1 MLKSTILMNKVDKEF
16 KPSVWAISKS
26 NIIYFLMFIFL
37 AFGINA
43 YNNLPREDFPEII
56 TSEVFISTIN
66 PGNTPEDIERFITVP
81 LEEAVKGVSNLV
93 DIKSTSLE
101 NYSIISLEFDE
112 EIEIELAK
120 QKVRDEIDSVISGE
134 DWPTFNNVKVE
145 PDILSM
151 SLAEEMPILNVNIQ
165 GDYPTEQLK
174 KYAEVLEDRIE
185 KLDEIKEV
193 VILGAQDEEIEVAVD
208 IKKMTA
214 AKVSFEDILSSIAF
228 GNRTIAA
235 GNIVSDGQRR
245 TIRIIG
251 EIENPEDLKNF
262 VVKNEFGPVYLDDVA
277 VINFKESE
285 KKSYAREFTKNLV
298 SLAVKKRSGKNLIN
312 AANKIDVIV
321 EEVIKNEFP
330 SDLEVVITND
340 MSNRI
345 ISQVD
350 DLVNNI
356 LFGIFLV
363 TTVLMFFLGFRNAL
377 FVGFA
382 IPMSMFMS
390 LMIISALGYSLNTMI
405 LFALVMGLGML
416 VDNGIVVVENV
427 YRLMEKDGLSRLEAA
442 KLGISEIAYPIIV
455 STATTVLAFV
465 PLGLWPG
472 TIGQFMIYLPITLSI
487 VLGSSLFVA
496 IFFNSMLVS
505 KFMSI
510 DEKNLSKKDLVRLTY
525 FLSGIGLLL
534 FIIGGNARGF
544 GTLFIVIN
552 IFFWLYSY
560 YLKSIALK
568 FRTIFLGWLEI
579 KYEKFLRFAL
589 KGWRAFAFLFGTILL
604 LFLTIILVGIAGPKI
619 EFFPDNEPNQIIV
632 YAEYPQGTDI
642 EKTNNITKK
651 LENEV
656 LQVVDDKKYFDGNKN
671 FMIESMLAQVGE
683 GAGNQQND
691 FGSQADMP
699 QKAKI
704 TVTLREFKYR
714 NGFSSEDLRS
724 DVQKKLSGKYP
735 GLAVSVEKDENG
747 PPAGYPVNIE
757 ISGKNYLELIQTA
770 EEMRIFI
777 NDQKIA
783 GIEELKID
791 VNKNKPSI
799 QIEVDRQKAGE
810 LGINPSQIGLVLRRS
825 LFGEKAGIY
834 KKDGEDYD
842 INVRFNKE
850 DRYDKSLLFNQNVI
864 FKNMNNGQLVE
875 VPIAS
880 LIKSE
885 NIETYSAIKHRNLTR
900 VVTLYS
906 SIFAGYNAKEIV
918 DQIKFQLDGFETS
931 ENIKYKF
938 TGEIEEQDKNQDF
951 LNTAL
956 IMALMLI
963 LLLLVFQFNSIVK
976 PLIIILS
983 IFLSFIGVFLGLIIF
998 DMTFVIIMTMLGII
1012 SLAGIVVNNS
1022 VVLIDYTQ
1030 LLLDRKKANLNIEKD
1045 SMLPKNEIYESIVKG
1060 GKARLRPVIL
1070 TAITTILGLI
1080 PLAIGLNI
1088 DLMNLFVNG
1097 NPNVYIGGDNVIFWG
1112 PLAWTVIFG
1121 LTFATFLTLIIVP
1134 VTFYIS
1140 KRLAL
1145 KIRSFKLN

>member
-1 MLKSTILMNKVDKEF
+1 MNKVDKEF

-43 YNNLPREDFPEII
+43 YNTLPREDFPEII

-112 EIEIELAK
+112 EIDIELAK
-120 QKVRDEIDSVISGE
+120 QKVRDQIDSVISGE

-174 KYAEVLEDRIE
+174 TYAEILEDRIE

-193 VILGAQDEEIEVAVD
+193 DILGAQDEEIEVAVD

-214 AKVSFEDILSSIAF
+214 SKVSFEDILSAIAY

-245 TIRIIG
+245 TLRIMG
-251 EIENPEDLKNF
+251 EIESPDDLKNF
-262 VVKNEFGPVYLDDVA
+262 VIKNEFGPVYLDDVA
-277 VINFKESE
+277 EINFKESE
-285 KKSYAREFTKNLV
+285 KKSYAREFAKNLV

-321 EEVIKNEFP
+321 DEVIKNEFP
-330 SDLEVVITND
+330 SDLDVVITND

-427 YRLMEKDGLSRLEAA
+427 YRLMEKEGMSKIEAA

-510 DEKNLSKKDLVRLTY
+510 DEKNLSKKDLIRLTY
-525 FLSGIGLLL
+525 FLSGIGLFL
-534 FIIGGNARGF
+534 FIIGGSARGF
-544 GTLFIVIN
+544 GTLFIFIN

-560 YLKSIALK
+560 YIKSLALR
-568 FRTIFLGWLEI
+568 FRTIFLGWLED
-579 KYEKFLRFAL
+579 KYERFLRFAL
-589 KGWRAFAFLFGTILL
+589 TGWRAFAFLFGTILL
-604 LFLTIILVGIAGPKI
+604 LFLTMILVGIAGPKI
-619 EFFPDNEPNQIIV
+619 EFFPDNEPNQIII

-642 EKTNNITKK
+642 KKTNAITK
-651 LENEV
+651 EIESEV
-656 LQVVDDKKYFDGNKN
+656 LEVINNKKYFEGSKN

-699 QKAKI
+699 QKSKI

-724 DVQKKLSGKYP
+724 DVQRKLSGKYP
-735 GLAVSVEKDENG
+735 GLAVSVEKDDNG

-757 ISGKNYLELIQTA
+757 ITGKDYLELIRTA

-799 QIEVDRQKAGE
+799 QIEVDREKAGE

-842 INVRFNKE
+842 INVRFNE
-850 DRYDKSLLFNQNVI
+850 TDRYDKSLLYNQNVI

-885 NIETYSAIKHRNLTR
+885 NVETYSAIKHRNLTR

-918 DQIKFQLDGFETS
+918 DQIKFQLDGFEVS
-931 ENIKYKF
+931 ENVKYKF

-1030 LLLDRKKANLNIEKD
+1030 LLLDRKKAKLNLEKD
-1045 SMLPKNEIYESIVKG
+1045 NMLPKNEIFESIVKG

-1088 DLMNLFVNG
+1088 DLMSLFSTG
-1097 NPNVYIGGDNVIFWG
+1097 DPNIYIGGDNVIFWG

-1134 VTFYIS
+1134 VTFYLS

-1145 KIRSFKLN
+1145 KIRSFKLS

>member
-1 MLKSTILMNKVDKEF
+1 MNKVDKEF

-43 YNNLPREDFPEII
+43 YNTLPREDFPEII

-112 EIEIELAK
+112 EIDIELAK
-120 QKVRDEIDSVISGE
+120 QKVRDQIDSVISGE

-174 KYAEVLEDRIE
+174 TYAEILEDRIE

-193 VILGAQDEEIEVAVD
+193 DILGAQDEEIEVAVD

-214 AKVSFEDILSSIAF
+214 SKVSFEDILSAIAY

-245 TIRIIG
+245 TLRIMG
-251 EIENPEDLKNF
+251 EIENPDDLKNF
-262 VVKNEFGPVYLDDVA
+262 VIKNEFGPVYLEDVA
-277 VINFKESE
+277 EINFKESE
-285 KKSYAREFTKNLV
+285 KKSYAREFAKNLV

-321 EEVIKNEFP
+321 DEVIKNEFP

-427 YRLMEKDGLSRLEAA
+427 YRLMEKEGMSKIEAA

-510 DEKNLSKKDLVRLTY
+510 DEKNLSKKDLIRLTY
-525 FLSGIGLLL
+525 FLSGIGLFL
-534 FIIGGNARGF
+534 FIIGGSARGF
-544 GTLFIVIN
+544 GTLFIFIN

-560 YLKSIALK
+560 YIKSLALR
-568 FRTIFLGWLEI
+568 FRTIFLGWLED
-579 KYEKFLRFAL
+579 KYERFLRFAL
-589 KGWRAFAFLFGTILL
+589 TGWRAFAFLFGTILL
-604 LFLTIILVGIAGPKI
+604 LFLTMILVGIAGPKI
-619 EFFPDNEPNQIIV
+619 EFFPDNEPNQIII

-642 EKTNNITKK
+642 KKTNAITK
-651 LENEV
+651 EIESEV
-656 LQVVDDKKYFDGNKN
+656 LEVINNKKYFEGSKN

-699 QKAKI
+699 QKSKI

-724 DVQKKLSGKYP
+724 DVQRKLSGKYP
-735 GLAVSVEKDENG
+735 GLAVSVEKDDNG

-757 ISGKNYLELIQTA
+757 ITGKDYLELIRTA

-799 QIEVDRQKAGE
+799 QIEVDREKAGE

-842 INVRFNKE
+842 INVRFNE
-850 DRYDKSLLFNQNVI
+850 TDRYDKSLLYNQNVI

-885 NIETYSAIKHRNLTR
+885 NVETYSAIKHRNLTR

-918 DQIKFQLDGFETS
+918 DQIKFQLDGFEVS
-931 ENIKYKF
+931 ENVKYKF

-1030 LLLDRKKANLNIEKD
+1030 LLLDRKKAKLNLEKD
-1045 SMLPKNEIYESIVKG
+1045 NMLPKNEIFESIVKG

-1088 DLMNLFVNG
+1088 DLMSLFSTG
-1097 NPNVYIGGDNVIFWG
+1097 DPNIYIGGDNVIFWG

-1134 VTFYIS
+1134 VTFYLS

-1145 KIRSFKLN
+1145 KIRSFKLS

>member
-1 MLKSTILMNKVDKEF
+1 MNKVDKEF

-43 YNNLPREDFPEII
+43 YNTLPREDFPEII
-56 TSEVFISTIN
+56 TSEVFISTVN

-93 DIKSTSLE
+93 DVKSTSLE

-112 EIEIELAK
+112 EIDIELAK
-120 QKVRDEIDSVISGE
+120 QKVRDQIDSVISGE

-174 KYAEVLEDRIE
+174 TYAEILEDRIE

-193 VILGAQDEEIEVAVD
+193 DILGAQDEEIEVAVD

-214 AKVSFEDILSSIAF
+214 SKVSFEDILSAIAY

-245 TIRIIG
+245 TLRIMG
-251 EIENPEDLKNF
+251 EIENPDDLKNF
-262 VVKNEFGPVYLDDVA
+262 VIKNEFGPVYLDDVA
-277 VINFKESE
+277 EINFKESE
-285 KKSYAREFTKNLV
+285 KKSYAREFAKNLV

-321 EEVIKNEFP
+321 DEVIKNEFP

-427 YRLMEKDGLSRLEAA
+427 YRLMEKEGMSKIEAA

-510 DEKNLSKKDLVRLTY
+510 DEKNLSKKDLIRLTY
-525 FLSGIGLLL
+525 FLSGIGLFL
-534 FIIGGNARGF
+534 FIIGGSARGF
-544 GTLFIVIN
+544 GTLFIFIN

-560 YLKSIALK
+560 YIKSLALR
-568 FRTIFLGWLEI
+568 FRTIFLGWLED
-579 KYEKFLRFAL
+579 KYERFLRFAL

-604 LFLTIILVGIAGPKI
+604 LFLTMILVGIAGPKI
-619 EFFPDNEPNQIIV
+619 EFFPDNEPNQIII

-642 EKTNNITKK
+642 KKTNAITK
-651 LENEV
+651 EIESEV
-656 LQVVDDKKYFDGNKN
+656 LEVINNKKYFEGSKN

-699 QKAKI
+699 QKSKI

-724 DVQKKLSGKYP
+724 DVQRKLSGKYP
-735 GLAVSVEKDENG
+735 GLAVSVEKDDNG

-757 ISGKNYLELIQTA
+757 ITGKDYLELIRTA

-799 QIEVDRQKAGE
+799 QIEVDREKAGE

-842 INVRFNKE
+842 INVRFNE
-850 DRYDKSLLFNQNVI
+850 TDRYDKSLLYNQNVI

-885 NIETYSAIKHRNLTR
+885 NVETYSAIKHRNLTR

-918 DQIKFQLDGFETS
+918 DQIKFQLDGFEVS
-931 ENIKYKF
+931 ENVKYKF

-1030 LLLDRKKANLNIEKD
+1030 LLLDRKKAKLNLEKD
-1045 SMLPKNEIYESIVKG
+1045 NMLPKNEIFESIVKG

-1088 DLMNLFVNG
+1088 DLMSLFSTG
-1097 NPNVYIGGDNVIFWG
+1097 NPNIYIGGDNVIFWG

-1134 VTFYIS
+1134 VTFYLS

-1145 KIRSFKLN
+1145 KIRSFKLS

>member
-1 MLKSTILMNKVDKEF
+1 MNKVDKEF

-43 YNNLPREDFPEII
+43 YNTLPREDFPEII

-93 DIKSTSLE
+93 DVKSTSLE

-112 EIEIELAK
+112 EIDIELAK
-120 QKVRDEIDSVISGE
+120 QKVRDQIDSVISGE

-174 KYAEVLEDRIE
+174 TYAEILEDRIE

-193 VILGAQDEEIEVAVD
+193 DILGAQDEEIEVAVD

-214 AKVSFEDILSSIAF
+214 SKVSFEDILSAIAY

-245 TIRIIG
+245 TLRIMG
-251 EIENPEDLKNF
+251 EIENPDDLKNF
-262 VVKNEFGPVYLDDVA
+262 VIKNEFGPVYLEDVA
-277 VINFKESE
+277 EINFKESE
-285 KKSYAREFTKNLV
+285 KKSYAREFAKNLV

-321 EEVIKNEFP
+321 DEVIKNEFP

-427 YRLMEKDGLSRLEAA
+427 YRLMEKEGMSKIEAA

-510 DEKNLSKKDLVRLTY
+510 DEKNLSKKDLIRLTY
-525 FLSGIGLLL
+525 FLSGIGLFL
-534 FIIGGNARGF
+534 FIIGGSARGF
-544 GTLFIVIN
+544 GTLFIFIN

-560 YLKSIALK
+560 YIKSLALR
-568 FRTIFLGWLEI
+568 FRTIFLGWLED
-579 KYEKFLRFAL
+579 KYERFLRFAL
-589 KGWRAFAFLFGTILL
+589 TGWRAFAFLFGTILL
-604 LFLTIILVGIAGPKI
+604 LFLTMILVGIAGPKI
-619 EFFPDNEPNQIIV
+619 EFFPDNQPNQIII

-642 EKTNNITKK
+642 KKTNAITK
-651 LENEV
+651 EIESEV
-656 LQVVDDKKYFDGNKN
+656 LEVINNKKYFEGSKN

-699 QKAKI
+699 QKSKI

-724 DVQKKLSGKYP
+724 DVQRKLSGKYP
-735 GLAVSVEKDENG
+735 GLAVSVEKDDNG

-757 ISGKNYLELIQTA
+757 ITGKDYLELIRTA

-799 QIEVDRQKAGE
+799 QIEVDREKAGE

-842 INVRFNKE
+842 INVRFNE
-850 DRYDKSLLFNQNVI
+850 TDRYDKSLLYNQNVI

-885 NIETYSAIKHRNLTR
+885 NVETYSAIKHRNLTR

-918 DQIKFQLDGFETS
+918 DQIKFQLDGFEVS
-931 ENIKYKF
+931 ENVKYKF

-1030 LLLDRKKANLNIEKD
+1030 LLLDRKKAKLNLEKD
-1045 SMLPKNEIYESIVKG
+1045 NMLPKNEIFESIVKG

-1088 DLMNLFVNG
+1088 DLMSLFSNG
-1097 NPNVYIGGDNVIFWG
+1097 DPNIYIGGDNVIFWG

-1134 VTFYIS
+1134 VTFYLS

-1145 KIRSFKLN
+1145 KIRSFKLS

>member
-1 MLKSTILMNKVDKEF
+1 MNKVDKEF
-16 KPSVWAISKS
+16 KPSVWAIGKS

-37 AFGINA
+37 ALGINA
-43 YNNLPREDFPEII
+43 YNELPREDFPEIV

-66 PGNTPEDIERFITVP
+66 PGNTAEDIERFITSP

-93 DIKSTSLE
+93 DVTSTSLE
-101 NYSIISLEFDE
+101 NYSIIRLEFDE

-120 QKVRDEIDSVISGE
+120 QKVRDLIDSVISGE
-134 DWPTFNNVKVE
+134 DWPTFNNVKVD

-151 SLAEEMPILNVNIQ
+151 SIAEEMPILNINLV
-165 GDYPTEQLK
+165 GDYPTESLK
-174 KYAEVLEDRIE
+174 NYAEILEKRIE

-193 VILGAQDEEIEVAVD
+193 DILGAQDEEVEVAVD
-208 IKKMTA
+208 IQKMTIA
-214 AKVSFEDILSSIAF
+214 QVSFDDVISSIAY

-235 GNIVSDGQRR
+235 GNIISDGQRR
-245 TIRIIG
+245 TLRVIG
-251 EIENPEDLKNF
+251 EIQSPEELKNF
-262 VVKNEFGPVYLDDVA
+262 VVKKDFGPVYLGDIA
-277 VINFKESE
+277 EINFKESE
-285 KKSYAREFTKNLV
+285 KKSYAREFGNNLV

-312 AANKIDVIV
+312 AAETIRGIVSQTIENDYPIDLNV
-321 EEVIKNEFP
+321 
-330 SDLEVVITND
+330 SITND

-345 ISQVD
+345 VSQVD

-427 YRLMEKDGLSRLEAA
+427 YRLMEKEGMSKVDAA

-510 DEKNLSKKDLVRLTY
+510 DEKNLSKKDLIKLTY
-525 FLSGIGLLL
+525 FLSGIGLLMIL
-534 FIIGGNARGF
+534 IGGSATGF
-544 GTLFIVIN
+544 GTLFITIN

-560 YLKSIALK
+560 YLKSMALR
-568 FRTIFLGWLEI
+568 FRTIFLGTLEN
-579 KYEKFLRFAL
+579 KYESFLRFAL
-589 KGWRAFAFLFGTILL
+589 KGWRAFAFLFGTIIL
-604 LFLTIILVGIAGPKI
+604 LFLTMVLVGIAGPKI
-619 EFFPDNEPNQIIV
+619 EFFPDNQPNQIIV

-642 EKTNNITKK
+642 EKTNSITKDI
-651 LENEV
+651 EQEV
-656 LQVVDDKKYFDGNKN
+656 IEVINASKYFENSKN
-671 FMIESMLAQVGE
+671 FMVESMLSQVGD

-699 QKAKI
+699 HKSKI
-704 TVTLREFKYR
+704 TVTMREFKYR
-714 NGFSSEDLRS
+714 NGFSSEDMRGE
-724 DVQKKLSGKYP
+724 VQAKLSGKYP
-735 GLAVSVEKDENG
+735 GLSISVEKDENG

-757 ISGKNYLELIQTA
+757 ISGRDYLELIETA
-770 EEMRIFI
+770 EQMRIFI
-777 NDQKIA
+777 NNQKIS

-791 VNKNKPSI
+791 VNKSKPSLE
-799 QIEVDRQKAGE
+799 IEVDRQKAGE

-825 LFGEKAGIY
+825 LFGEKAGIF

-842 INVRFNKE
+842 INVRFNNE
-850 DRYDKSLLFNQNVI
+850 DRYDKSLLFNQNII
-864 FKNMNNGQLVE
+864 FRDMSDGQVKE
-875 VPIAS
+875 IPVAS
-880 LIKSE
+880 LIKTK
-885 NIETYSAIKHRNLTR
+885 NVETYSAIKHRNLSR

-906 SIFAGYNAKEIV
+906 SILAGYNAKEIV
-918 DQIKFQLDGFETS
+918 DQIKFQLDGFDIS
-931 ENIKYKF
+931 KDVNFKF
-938 TGEIEEQDKNQDF
+938 TGEIEEQDKNQEF

-956 IMALMLI
+956 LMALMLI

-998 DMTFVIIMTMLGII
+998 NMTFVIIMTMLGII

-1030 LLLDRKKANLNIEKD
+1030 LLLDRKKEELNVEKD
-1045 SMLPKNEIYESIVKG
+1045 NMLSKDQIFEAIVSG

-1088 DLMNLFVNG
+1088 DLMSLFSSG
-1097 NPNVYIGGDNVIFWG
+1097 NPNIYVGGDNVIFWG

-1121 LTFATFLTLIIVP
+1121 LTFATFLTLVIVP
-1134 VTFYIS
+1134 VTFYLS
-1140 KRLAL
+1140 KRAAL
-1145 KIRSFKLN
+1145 KIKEFKLN

>member
-1 MLKSTILMNKVDKEF
+1 MNKVDKEF
-16 KPSVWAISKS
+16 KPSVWAIGKS

-37 AFGINA
+37 ALGINA
-43 YNNLPREDFPEII
+43 YNELPREDFPEIV

-66 PGNTPEDIERFITVP
+66 PGNTAEDIERFITSP

-93 DIKSTSLE
+93 DVTSTSLE
-101 NYSIISLEFDE
+101 NYSIIRLEFDE

-120 QKVRDEIDSVISGE
+120 QKVRDLIDSVISGE
-134 DWPTFNNVKVE
+134 DWPTFNNVKVD

-151 SLAEEMPILNVNIQ
+151 SIAEEMPILNINLV
-165 GDYPTEQLK
+165 GDYPTESLK
-174 KYAEVLEDRIE
+174 NYAEILEKRIE

-193 VILGAQDEEIEVAVD
+193 DILGAQDEEVEVAVD
-208 IKKMTA
+208 IQKMTIA
-214 AKVSFEDILSSIAF
+214 QVSFDDVISSIAY

-235 GNIVSDGQRR
+235 GNIISDGQRR
-245 TIRIIG
+245 TLRVIG
-251 EIENPEDLKNF
+251 EIQSPEELKNF
-262 VVKNEFGPVYLDDVA
+262 VVKKDFGPVYLGDIA
-277 VINFKESE
+277 EINFKESE
-285 KKSYAREFTKNLV
+285 KKSYAREFGNNLV

-312 AANKIDVIV
+312 AAETIRGIVSQTIENDYPIDLNV
-321 EEVIKNEFP
+321 
-330 SDLEVVITND
+330 SITND

-345 ISQVD
+345 VSQVD

-427 YRLMEKDGLSRLEAA
+427 YRLMEKEGMSKVDAA

-510 DEKNLSKKDLVRLTY
+510 DEKNLSKKDLIKLTY
-525 FLSGIGLLL
+525 FLSGIGLLMIL
-534 FIIGGNARGF
+534 IGGSATGF
-544 GTLFIVIN
+544 GTLFITIN

-560 YLKSIALK
+560 YLKSMALR
-568 FRTIFLGWLEI
+568 FRTIFLGTLEN
-579 KYEKFLRFAL
+579 KYESFLRFAL
-589 KGWRAFAFLFGTILL
+589 KGWRAFAFLFGTIIL
-604 LFLTIILVGIAGPKI
+604 LFLTMVLVGIAGPKI
-619 EFFPDNEPNQIIV
+619 EFFPDNQPNQIIV
-632 YAEYPQGTDI
+632 YTEYPQGTDI
-642 EKTNNITKK
+642 EKTNSITKDI
-651 LENEV
+651 EQEV
-656 LQVVDDKKYFDGNKN
+656 IEVINASKYFENSKN
-671 FMIESMLAQVGE
+671 FMVESMLSQVGD

-699 QKAKI
+699 HKSKI
-704 TVTLREFKYR
+704 TVTMREFKYR
-714 NGFSSEDLRS
+714 NGFSSEDMRGE
-724 DVQKKLSGKYP
+724 VQAKLSGKYP
-735 GLAVSVEKDENG
+735 GLSISVEKDENG

-757 ISGKNYLELIQTA
+757 ISGRDYLELIETA
-770 EEMRIFI
+770 EQMRIFI
-777 NDQKIA
+777 NNQKIS

-791 VNKNKPSI
+791 VNKSKPSLE
-799 QIEVDRQKAGE
+799 IEVDRQKAGE

-825 LFGEKAGIY
+825 LFGEKAGIF

-842 INVRFNKE
+842 INVRFNNE
-850 DRYDKSLLFNQNVI
+850 DRYDKSLLFNQNII
-864 FKNMNNGQLVE
+864 FRDMSDGQVKE
-875 VPIAS
+875 IPVAS
-880 LIKSE
+880 LIKTK
-885 NIETYSAIKHRNLTR
+885 NVETYSAIKHRNLSR

-906 SIFAGYNAKEIV
+906 SILAGYNAKEIV
-918 DQIKFQLDGFETS
+918 DQIKFQLDGFDIS
-931 ENIKYKF
+931 EDVNFKF
-938 TGEIEEQDKNQDF
+938 TGEIEEQDKNQEF

-956 IMALMLI
+956 LMALMLI

-998 DMTFVIIMTMLGII
+998 NMTFVIIMTMLGII

-1030 LLLDRKKANLNIEKD
+1030 LLLDRKKEELNVEKD
-1045 SMLPKNEIYESIVKG
+1045 NMLSKDQIFEAIVSG

-1088 DLMNLFVNG
+1088 DLMSLFSSG
-1097 NPNVYIGGDNVIFWG
+1097 NPNIYVGGDNVIFWG

-1121 LTFATFLTLIIVP
+1121 LTFATFLTLVIVP
-1134 VTFYIS
+1134 VTFYLS
-1140 KRLAL
+1140 KRAAL
-1145 KIRSFKLN
+1145 KIKEFKLN

>member
-1 MLKSTILMNKVDKEF
+1 MNKVDKEF

-43 YNNLPREDFPEII
+43 YNTLPREDFPEII

-112 EIEIELAK
+112 EIDIELAK
-120 QKVRDEIDSVISGE
+120 QKVRDQIDSVISGE

-174 KYAEVLEDRIE
+174 TYAEILEDRIE

-193 VILGAQDEEIEVAVD
+193 DILGAQDEEIEVAVD

-214 AKVSFEDILSSIAF
+214 SKVSFEDILSAIAY

-245 TIRIIG
+245 TLRIMG
-251 EIENPEDLKNF
+251 EIENPDDLKNF
-262 VVKNEFGPVYLDDVA
+262 VIKNEFGPVYLEDVA
-277 VINFKESE
+277 EINFKESE
-285 KKSYAREFTKNLV
+285 KKSYAREFAKNLV

-321 EEVIKNEFP
+321 DEVIKNEFP

-427 YRLMEKDGLSRLEAA
+427 YRLMEKEGMSKIEAA

-510 DEKNLSKKDLVRLTY
+510 DEKNLSKKDLIRLTY
-525 FLSGIGLLL
+525 FLSGIGLFL
-534 FIIGGNARGF
+534 FIIGGSARGF
-544 GTLFIVIN
+544 GTLFIFIN

-560 YLKSIALK
+560 YIKSLALR
-568 FRTIFLGWLEI
+568 FRTIFLGWLED
-579 KYEKFLRFAL
+579 KYERFLRFAL
-589 KGWRAFAFLFGTILL
+589 TGWRAFAFLFGTILL
-604 LFLTIILVGIAGPKI
+604 LFLTMILVGIAGPKI
-619 EFFPDNEPNQIIV
+619 EFFPDNEPNQIII

-642 EKTNNITKK
+642 KKTNAITK
-651 LENEV
+651 EIESEV
-656 LQVVDDKKYFDGNKN
+656 LEVINNKKYFEGSKN

-699 QKAKI
+699 QKSKI

-724 DVQKKLSGKYP
+724 DVQRKLSGKYP
-735 GLAVSVEKDENG
+735 GLAVSVEKDDNG

-757 ISGKNYLELIQTA
+757 ITGKDYLELIRTA

-799 QIEVDRQKAGE
+799 QIEVDREKAGE

-842 INVRFNKE
+842 INVRFNE
-850 DRYDKSLLFNQNVI
+850 TDRYDKSLLYNQNVI

-918 DQIKFQLDGFETS
+918 DQIKFQLDGFEVS
-931 ENIKYKF
+931 ENVKYKF

-1030 LLLDRKKANLNIEKD
+1030 LLLDRKKAKLNLEKD
-1045 SMLPKNEIYESIVKG
+1045 NMLPKNEIFESIVKG

-1088 DLMNLFVNG
+1088 DLMSLFSTG
-1097 NPNVYIGGDNVIFWG
+1097 DPNIYIGGDNVIFWG

-1134 VTFYIS
+1134 VTFYLS

-1145 KIRSFKLN
+1145 KIRSFKLS

>member
-1 MLKSTILMNKVDKEF
+1 MNKVDKEF

-43 YNNLPREDFPEII
+43 YNTLPREDFPEII

-112 EIEIELAK
+112 EIDIELAK
-120 QKVRDEIDSVISGE
+120 QKVRDQIDSVISGE

-174 KYAEVLEDRIE
+174 KYAEILEDRIE

-193 VILGAQDEEIEVAVD
+193 DILGAQDEEIEVAVD

-214 AKVSFEDILSSIAF
+214 SKVSFEDILSAIAY

-245 TIRIIG
+245 TLRIMG
-251 EIENPEDLKNF
+251 EIESPDDLKNF
-262 VVKNEFGPVYLDDVA
+262 VIKNEFGPVYLEDVA
-277 VINFKESE
+277 EINFKESE
-285 KKSYAREFTKNLV
+285 KKSYAREFAKNLV

-321 EEVIKNEFP
+321 DEVIKNEFP

-427 YRLMEKDGLSRLEAA
+427 YRLMEKEGMSKIEAA

-510 DEKNLSKKDLVRLTY
+510 DEKNLSKKDLIRLTY
-525 FLSGIGLLL
+525 FLSGIGLFL
-534 FIIGGNARGF
+534 FIIGGSARGF
-544 GTLFIVIN
+544 GTLFIFIN

-560 YLKSIALK
+560 YIKSLALR
-568 FRTIFLGWLEI
+568 FRTIFLGWLED
-579 KYEKFLRFAL
+579 KYERFLRFAL
-589 KGWRAFAFLFGTILL
+589 TGWRAFAFLFGTILL
-604 LFLTIILVGIAGPKI
+604 LFLTMILVGIAGPKI
-619 EFFPDNEPNQIIV
+619 EFFPDNEPNQIII

-642 EKTNNITKK
+642 KKTNAITK
-651 LENEV
+651 EIESEV
-656 LQVVDDKKYFDGNKN
+656 LEVINNKKYFEGSKN

-699 QKAKI
+699 QKSKI

-724 DVQKKLSGKYP
+724 DVQRKLSGKYP
-735 GLAVSVEKDENG
+735 GLAVSVEKDDNG

-757 ISGKNYLELIQTA
+757 ITGKDYLELIRTA

-799 QIEVDRQKAGE
+799 QIEVDREKAGE

-842 INVRFNKE
+842 INVRFNE
-850 DRYDKSLLFNQNVI
+850 TDRYDKSLLYNQNVI

-885 NIETYSAIKHRNLTR
+885 NVETYSAIKHRNLTR

-918 DQIKFQLDGFETS
+918 DQIKFQLDGFEVS
-931 ENIKYKF
+931 ENVKYKF

-1030 LLLDRKKANLNIEKD
+1030 LLLDRKKAKLNLEKD
-1045 SMLPKNEIYESIVKG
+1045 NMLPKNEIFESIVKG

-1088 DLMNLFVNG
+1088 DLMSLFSTG
-1097 NPNVYIGGDNVIFWG
+1097 DPNIYIGGDNVIFWG

-1134 VTFYIS
+1134 VTFYLS

-1145 KIRSFKLN
+1145 KIRSFKLS

>member
-1 MLKSTILMNKVDKEF
+1 MNKVDKEF
-16 KPSVWAISKS
+16 KPSVWAIGKS

-37 AFGINA
+37 ALGINA
-43 YNNLPREDFPEII
+43 YNELPREDFPEIV

-66 PGNTPEDIERFITVP
+66 PGNTAEDIERFITSP

-93 DIKSTSLE
+93 DVTSTSLE
-101 NYSIISLEFDE
+101 NYSIIRLEFDE

-120 QKVRDEIDSVISGE
+120 QKVRDLIDSVISGE
-134 DWPTFNNVKVE
+134 DWPTFNNVKVD

-151 SLAEEMPILNVNIQ
+151 SIAEEMPILNINLV
-165 GDYPTEQLK
+165 GDYPTESLK
-174 KYAEVLEDRIE
+174 NYAEILEKRIE

-193 VILGAQDEEIEVAVD
+193 DILGAQDEEVEVAVD
-208 IKKMTA
+208 IQKMTIA
-214 AKVSFEDILSSIAF
+214 QVSFDDVISSIAY

-235 GNIVSDGQRR
+235 GNIISDGQRR
-245 TIRIIG
+245 TLRVIG
-251 EIENPEDLKNF
+251 EIQSPEELKNF
-262 VVKNEFGPVYLDDVA
+262 VVKKDFGPVYLGDIA
-277 VINFKESE
+277 EINFKESE
-285 KKSYAREFTKNLV
+285 KKSYAREFGNNLV

-312 AANKIDVIV
+312 AAETIRGIVSQTIENNYPIDLNV
-321 EEVIKNEFP
+321 
-330 SDLEVVITND
+330 SITND

-345 ISQVD
+345 VSQVD

-427 YRLMEKDGLSRLEAA
+427 YRLMEKEGMSKVEAA

-510 DEKNLSKKDLVRLTY
+510 DEKNLSKKDLIKLTY
-525 FLSGIGLLL
+525 FLSGIGLLMIL
-534 FIIGGNARGF
+534 IGGSATGF
-544 GTLFIVIN
+544 GTLFITIN

-560 YLKSIALK
+560 YLKSMALR
-568 FRTIFLGWLEI
+568 FRTIFLGTLEN
-579 KYEKFLRFAL
+579 KYESFLRFAL
-589 KGWRAFAFLFGTILL
+589 KGWRAFAFLFGTIIL
-604 LFLTIILVGIAGPKI
+604 LFLTMVLVGIAGPKI
-619 EFFPDNEPNQIIV
+619 EFFPDNQPNQIIV

-642 EKTNNITKK
+642 EKTNSITKDI
-651 LENEV
+651 EQEV
-656 LQVVDDKKYFDGNKN
+656 IEVINASKYFENSKN
-671 FMIESMLAQVGE
+671 FMVESMLSQVGD

-699 QKAKI
+699 HKSKI
-704 TVTLREFKYR
+704 TVTMREFKYR
-714 NGFSSEDLRS
+714 NGFSSEDMRGE
-724 DVQKKLSGKYP
+724 VQAKLSGKYP
-735 GLAVSVEKDENG
+735 GLSISVEKDENG

-757 ISGKNYLELIQTA
+757 ISGRDYLELIETA
-770 EEMRIFI
+770 EQMRIFI
-777 NDQKIA
+777 NNQKIS

-791 VNKNKPSI
+791 VNKSKPSLE
-799 QIEVDRQKAGE
+799 IEVDRQKAGE

-825 LFGEKAGIY
+825 LFGEKAGIF

-842 INVRFNKE
+842 INVRFNNE
-850 DRYDKSLLFNQNVI
+850 DRYDKSLLFNQNII
-864 FKNMNNGQLVE
+864 FRDMSDGQVKE
-875 VPIAS
+875 IPVAS
-880 LIKSE
+880 LIKTK
-885 NIETYSAIKHRNLTR
+885 NVETYSAIKHRNLSR

-906 SIFAGYNAKEIV
+906 SILAGYNAKEIV
-918 DQIKFQLDGFETS
+918 DQIKFQLDGFDIS
-931 ENIKYKF
+931 EDVNFKF
-938 TGEIEEQDKNQDF
+938 TGEIEEQDKNQEF

-956 IMALMLI
+956 LMALMLI

-998 DMTFVIIMTMLGII
+998 NMTFVIIMTMLGII

-1030 LLLDRKKANLNIEKD
+1030 LLLDRKKEELNVEKD
-1045 SMLPKNEIYESIVKG
+1045 NMLSKDQIFEAIVSG

-1088 DLMNLFVNG
+1088 DLMSLFSSG
-1097 NPNVYIGGDNVIFWG
+1097 NPNIYVGGDNVIFWG

-1121 LTFATFLTLIIVP
+1121 LTFATFLTLVIVP
-1134 VTFYIS
+1134 VTFYLS
-1140 KRLAL
+1140 KRAAL
-1145 KIRSFKLN
+1145 KIKEFKLN

>member
-1 MLKSTILMNKVDKEF
+1 MNKVDKEF

-43 YNNLPREDFPEII
+43 YNTLPREDFPEII

-112 EIEIELAK
+112 EIDIELAK
-120 QKVRDEIDSVISGE
+120 QKVRDQIDSVISGE

-174 KYAEVLEDRIE
+174 TYAEILEDRIE

-193 VILGAQDEEIEVAVD
+193 DILGAQDEEIEVAVD

-214 AKVSFEDILSSIAF
+214 SKVSFEDILSAIAY

-245 TIRIIG
+245 TLRIMG
-251 EIENPEDLKNF
+251 EIENPDDLKNF
-262 VVKNEFGPVYLDDVA
+262 VIKNEFGPVYLDDIA
-277 VINFKESE
+277 EINFKESE
-285 KKSYAREFTKNLV
+285 KKSYAREFAKNLV

-321 EEVIKNEFP
+321 DEVIKNEFP
-330 SDLEVVITND
+330 SDLDVVITND

-427 YRLMEKDGLSRLEAA
+427 YRLMEKEGMSKIEAA

-510 DEKNLSKKDLVRLTY
+510 DEKNLSKKDLIRLTY
-525 FLSGIGLLL
+525 FLSGIGLFL
-534 FIIGGNARGF
+534 FIIGGSARGF
-544 GTLFIVIN
+544 GTLFIFIN

-560 YLKSIALK
+560 YIKSLALR
-568 FRTIFLGWLEI
+568 FRTIFLGWLED
-579 KYEKFLRFAL
+579 KYERFLRFAL
-589 KGWRAFAFLFGTILL
+589 TGWRAFAFLFGTILL
-604 LFLTIILVGIAGPKI
+604 LFLTMILVGIAGPKI
-619 EFFPDNEPNQIIV
+619 EFFPDNEPNQIII

-642 EKTNNITKK
+642 KKTNAITK
-651 LENEV
+651 EIESEV
-656 LQVVDDKKYFDGNKN
+656 LEVINNKKYFEGSKN

-699 QKAKI
+699 QKSKI

-724 DVQKKLSGKYP
+724 DVQRKLSGKYP
-735 GLAVSVEKDENG
+735 GLAVSVEKDDNG

-757 ISGKNYLELIQTA
+757 ITGKDYLELIRTA

-799 QIEVDRQKAGE
+799 QIEVDREKAGE

-842 INVRFNKE
+842 INVRFNE
-850 DRYDKSLLFNQNVI
+850 TDRYDKSLLYNQNVI

-885 NIETYSAIKHRNLTR
+885 NVETYSAIKHRNLTR

-918 DQIKFQLDGFETS
+918 DQIKFQLDGFEVS
-931 ENIKYKF
+931 ENVKYKF

-1030 LLLDRKKANLNIEKD
+1030 LLLDRKKAKLNLEKD
-1045 SMLPKNEIYESIVKG
+1045 NMLPKNEIFESIVKG

-1088 DLMNLFVNG
+1088 DLMSLFSTG
-1097 NPNVYIGGDNVIFWG
+1097 DPNIYIGGDNVIFWG

-1134 VTFYIS
+1134 VTFYLS

-1145 KIRSFKLN
+1145 KIRSFKLS

>member
-1 MLKSTILMNKVDKEF
+1 MNKVDKEF

-43 YNNLPREDFPEII
+43 YNTLPREDFPEII

-112 EIEIELAK
+112 EIDIELAK
-120 QKVRDEIDSVISGE
+120 QKVRDQIDSVISGE

-174 KYAEVLEDRIE
+174 TYAEILEDRIE

-193 VILGAQDEEIEVAVD
+193 DILGAQDEEIEVAVD

-214 AKVSFEDILSSIAF
+214 SKVSFEDILSAIAY

-245 TIRIIG
+245 TLRIMG
-251 EIENPEDLKNF
+251 EIESPDDLKNF
-262 VVKNEFGPVYLDDVA
+262 VIKNEFGPVYLEDVA
-277 VINFKESE
+277 EINFKESE
-285 KKSYAREFTKNLV
+285 KKSYAREFAKNLV

-321 EEVIKNEFP
+321 DEVIKNEFP

-427 YRLMEKDGLSRLEAA
+427 YRLMEKEGMSKIEAA

-510 DEKNLSKKDLVRLTY
+510 DEKNLSKKDLIRLTY
-525 FLSGIGLLL
+525 FLSGIGLFL
-534 FIIGGNARGF
+534 FIIGGSARGF
-544 GTLFIVIN
+544 GTLFIFIN

-560 YLKSIALK
+560 YIKSLALR
-568 FRTIFLGWLEI
+568 FRTIFLGWLED
-579 KYEKFLRFAL
+579 KYERFLRFAL
-589 KGWRAFAFLFGTILL
+589 TGWRAFAFLFGTILL
-604 LFLTIILVGIAGPKI
+604 LFLTMILVGIAGPKI
-619 EFFPDNEPNQIIV
+619 EFFPDNEPNQIII

-642 EKTNNITKK
+642 KKTNAITK
-651 LENEV
+651 EIESEV
-656 LQVVDDKKYFDGNKN
+656 LEVINNKKYFEGSKN

-699 QKAKI
+699 QKSKI

-724 DVQKKLSGKYP
+724 DVQRKLSGKYP
-735 GLAVSVEKDENG
+735 GLAVSVEKDDNG

-757 ISGKNYLELIQTA
+757 ITGKDYLELIRTA

-799 QIEVDRQKAGE
+799 QIEVDREKAGE

-842 INVRFNKE
+842 INVRFNE
-850 DRYDKSLLFNQNVI
+850 TDRYDKSLLYNQNVI

-885 NIETYSAIKHRNLTR
+885 NVETYSAIKHRNLTR

-918 DQIKFQLDGFETS
+918 DQIKFQLDGFEVS
-931 ENIKYKF
+931 ENVKYKF

-1030 LLLDRKKANLNIEKD
+1030 LLLDRKKAKLNLEKD
-1045 SMLPKNEIYESIVKG
+1045 NMLPKNEIFESIVKG

-1088 DLMNLFVNG
+1088 DLMSLFSTG
-1097 NPNVYIGGDNVIFWG
+1097 DPNIYIGGDNVIFWG

-1134 VTFYIS
+1134 VTFYLS

-1145 KIRSFKLN
+1145 KIRSFKLS

>member
-1 MLKSTILMNKVDKEF
+1 MNKVDKEF

-43 YNNLPREDFPEII
+43 YNTLPREDFPEII

-112 EIEIELAK
+112 EIDIELAK
-120 QKVRDEIDSVISGE
+120 QKVRDQIDSVISGE

-174 KYAEVLEDRIE
+174 TYAEILEDRIE

-193 VILGAQDEEIEVAVD
+193 DILGAQDEEIEVAVD

-214 AKVSFEDILSSIAF
+214 SKVSFEDILSAIAY

-245 TIRIIG
+245 TLRIMG
-251 EIENPEDLKNF
+251 EIESPDDLKNF
-262 VVKNEFGPVYLDDVA
+262 VIKNEFGPVYLEDIA
-277 VINFKESE
+277 EINFKESE
-285 KKSYAREFTKNLV
+285 KKSYAREFAKNLV

-321 EEVIKNEFP
+321 DEVIKNEFP

-427 YRLMEKDGLSRLEAA
+427 YRLMEKEGMSKIEAA

-510 DEKNLSKKDLVRLTY
+510 DEKNLSKKDLIRLTY
-525 FLSGIGLLL
+525 FLSGIGLFL
-534 FIIGGNARGF
+534 FIIGGSARGF
-544 GTLFIVIN
+544 GTLFIFIN

-560 YLKSIALK
+560 YIKSLALR
-568 FRTIFLGWLEI
+568 FRTIFLGWLED
-579 KYEKFLRFAL
+579 KYERFLRFAL
-589 KGWRAFAFLFGTILL
+589 TGWRAFAFLFGTILL
-604 LFLTIILVGIAGPKI
+604 LFLTMILVGIAGPKI
-619 EFFPDNEPNQIIV
+619 EFFPDNEPNQIII

-642 EKTNNITKK
+642 KKTNAITK
-651 LENEV
+651 EIESEV
-656 LQVVDDKKYFDGNKN
+656 LEVINNKKYFKGSKN

-699 QKAKI
+699 QKSKI

-724 DVQKKLSGKYP
+724 DVQRKLSGKYP
-735 GLAVSVEKDENG
+735 GLAVSVEKDDNG

-757 ISGKNYLELIQTA
+757 ITGKDYLELIRTA

-799 QIEVDRQKAGE
+799 QIEVDREKAGE

-842 INVRFNKE
+842 INVRFNE
-850 DRYDKSLLFNQNVI
+850 TDRYDKSLLYNQNVI

-885 NIETYSAIKHRNLTR
+885 NVETYSAIKHRNLTR

-918 DQIKFQLDGFETS
+918 DQIKFQLDGFEVS
-931 ENIKYKF
+931 ENVKYKF

-1030 LLLDRKKANLNIEKD
+1030 LLLDRKKAKLNLEKD
-1045 SMLPKNEIYESIVKG
+1045 NMLPKNEIFESIVKG

-1088 DLMNLFVNG
+1088 DLMSLFSTG
-1097 NPNVYIGGDNVIFWG
+1097 DPNIYIGGDNVIFWG

-1134 VTFYIS
+1134 VTFYLS

-1145 KIRSFKLN
+1145 KIRSFKLS

>member
-1 MLKSTILMNKVDKEF
+1 MNKVDKEF

-43 YNNLPREDFPEII
+43 YNTLPREDFPEII

-112 EIEIELAK
+112 EIDIELAK
-120 QKVRDEIDSVISGE
+120 QKVRDQIDSVISGE

-174 KYAEVLEDRIE
+174 TYAEILEDRIE

-193 VILGAQDEEIEVAVD
+193 DILGAQDEEIEVAVD

-214 AKVSFEDILSSIAF
+214 SKVSFEDILSAIAY

-245 TIRIIG
+245 TLRIMG
-251 EIENPEDLKNF
+251 EIESPDDLKNF
-262 VVKNEFGPVYLDDVA
+262 VIKNEFGPVYLEDIA
-277 VINFKESE
+277 EINFKESE
-285 KKSYAREFTKNLV
+285 KKSYAREFAKNLV

-321 EEVIKNEFP
+321 DEVIKNEFP

-427 YRLMEKDGLSRLEAA
+427 YRLMEKEGMSKIEAA

-510 DEKNLSKKDLVRLTY
+510 DEKNLSKKDLIRLTY
-525 FLSGIGLLL
+525 FLSGIGLFL
-534 FIIGGNARGF
+534 FIIGGSARGF
-544 GTLFIVIN
+544 GTLFIFIN

-560 YLKSIALK
+560 YIKSLALR
-568 FRTIFLGWLEI
+568 FRTIFLGWLED
-579 KYEKFLRFAL
+579 KYERFLRFAL
-589 KGWRAFAFLFGTILL
+589 TGWRAFAFLFGTILL
-604 LFLTIILVGIAGPKI
+604 LFLTMILVGIAGPKI
-619 EFFPDNEPNQIIV
+619 EFFPDNEPNQIII

-642 EKTNNITKK
+642 KKTNAITK
-651 LENEV
+651 EIESEV
-656 LQVVDDKKYFDGNKN
+656 LEVINNKKYFEGSKN

-699 QKAKI
+699 QKSKI

-724 DVQKKLSGKYP
+724 DVQRKLSGKYP
-735 GLAVSVEKDENG
+735 GLAVSVEKDDNG

-757 ISGKNYLELIQTA
+757 ITGKDYLELIRTA

-799 QIEVDRQKAGE
+799 QIEVDREKAGE

-842 INVRFNKE
+842 INVRFNE
-850 DRYDKSLLFNQNVI
+850 TDRYDKSLLYNQNVI

-885 NIETYSAIKHRNLTR
+885 NVETYSAIKHRNLTR

-918 DQIKFQLDGFETS
+918 DQIKFQLDGFEVS
-931 ENIKYKF
+931 ENVKYKF

-1030 LLLDRKKANLNIEKD
+1030 LLLDRKKAKLNLEKD
-1045 SMLPKNEIYESIVKG
+1045 NMLPKNEIFESIVKG

-1088 DLMNLFVNG
+1088 DLMSLFSTG
-1097 NPNVYIGGDNVIFWG
+1097 DPNIYIGGDNVIFWG

-1134 VTFYIS
+1134 VTFYLS

-1145 KIRSFKLN
+1145 KIRSFKLS

>member
-1 MLKSTILMNKVDKEF
+1 MSKVDKEF

-43 YNNLPREDFPEII
+43 YNTLPREDFPEII

-112 EIEIELAK
+112 EINIELAK

-174 KYAEVLEDRIE
+174 KYAEVIEDRIE

-193 VILGAQDEEIEVAVD
+193 DILGAQEEEIEVAVD

-214 AKVSFEDILSSIAF
+214 AKVSFEDILSAIAF

-245 TIRIIG
+245 TLRIIG

-262 VVKNEFGPVYLDDVA
+262 VVKNEFGPVYLNDVA
-277 VINFKESE
+277 KINFEESE
-285 KKSYAREFTKNLV
+285 KKSYAREFAKNLV

-312 AANKIDVIV
+312 AADKIDLIV
-321 EEVIKNEFP
+321 KEVVKNEFP
-330 SDLEVVITND
+330 NDLKVVITND

-427 YRLMEKDGLSRLEAA
+427 YRLMEKEGMSKVEAA

-510 DEKNLSKKDLVRLTY
+510 DEKNLSKKDLIRLTY
-525 FLSGIGLLL
+525 FLSGIGLVL
-534 FIIGGNARGF
+534 FIIGGVSRGF

-560 YLKSIALK
+560 YMKALALK
-568 FRTIFLGWLEI
+568 FRTIFLGWLEDR
-579 KYEKFLRFAL
+579 YERFLRFAL
-589 KGWRAFAFLFGTILL
+589 RGWRAFAFLFGTIAL
-604 LFLTIILVGIAGPKI
+604 LFLTMIIVGIAGPKI
-619 EFFPDNEPNQIIV
+619 EFFPDNQPNQIIV

-642 EKTNNITKK
+642 EKTNSVTKK
-651 LENEV
+651 LESEIIEV
-656 LQVVDDKKYFDGNKN
+656 INNKKYFEGAYN
-671 FMIESMLAQVGE
+671 FMVESMLAQVGE

-704 TVTLREFKYR
+704 TVTMREFKYR
-714 NGFSSEDLRS
+714 RGFSSEDLRS

-757 ISGKNYLELIQTA
+757 ITGKDYLELIKTA

-777 NDQKIA
+777 NNQKIA

-799 QIEVDRQKAGE
+799 QIEVDREKAGE

-842 INVRFNKE
+842 INVRFNE
-850 DRYDKSLLFNQNVI
+850 DDRYDKSLLFNQNVI
-864 FKNMNNGQLVE
+864 FKNMNNGKLVE

-880 LIKSE
+880 LVKSK

-918 DQIKFQLDGFETS
+918 DQIKFQLDGFDIS
-931 ENIKYKF
+931 ENVKYKF

-963 LLLLVFQFNSIVK
+963 LLLLVFQFNSIIK

-1030 LLLDRKKANLNIEKD
+1030 LLLDRKKEKLNLEKD
-1045 SMLPKNEIYESIVKG
+1045 NMLPKNEIYESIVKG

-1070 TAITTILGLI
+1070 TAVTTILGLI

-1088 DLMNLFVNG
+1088 DLMNLFING
-1097 NPNVYIGGDNVIFWG
+1097 DPNVYIGGDNVIFWG

-1134 VTFYIS
+1134 VTFYLS

-1145 KIRSFKLN
+1145 KIRSFKLS

>member
-1 MLKSTILMNKVDKEF
+1 MNKVDKEF

-26 NIIYFLMFIFL
+26 NIIYFLMFVFL

-43 YNNLPREDFPEII
+43 YNTLPREDFPEII

-112 EIEIELAK
+112 EIDIELAK
-120 QKVRDEIDSVISGE
+120 QKVRDQIDSVISGE

-174 KYAEVLEDRIE
+174 TYAEILEDRIE

-193 VILGAQDEEIEVAVD
+193 DILGAQDEEIEVAVD

-214 AKVSFEDILSSIAF
+214 SKVSFEDILSAIAY

-245 TIRIIG
+245 TLRIMG
-251 EIENPEDLKNF
+251 EIESPDDLKNF
-262 VVKNEFGPVYLDDVA
+262 VIKNEFGPVYLEDIA
-277 VINFKESE
+277 EINFKESE
-285 KKSYAREFTKNLV
+285 KKSYAREFAKNLV

-321 EEVIKNEFP
+321 DEVIKNEFP

-427 YRLMEKDGLSRLEAA
+427 YRLMEKEGMSKIEAA

-510 DEKNLSKKDLVRLTY
+510 DEKNLSKKDLIRLTY
-525 FLSGIGLLL
+525 FLSGIGLFL
-534 FIIGGNARGF
+534 FIIGGSARGF
-544 GTLFIVIN
+544 GTLFIFIN

-560 YLKSIALK
+560 YIKSLALR
-568 FRTIFLGWLEI
+568 FRTIFLGWLED
-579 KYEKFLRFAL
+579 KYERFLRFAL
-589 KGWRAFAFLFGTILL
+589 TGWRAFAFLFGTILL
-604 LFLTIILVGIAGPKI
+604 LFLTMILVGIAGPKI
-619 EFFPDNEPNQIIV
+619 EFFPDNEPNQIII

-642 EKTNNITKK
+642 KKTNAITK
-651 LENEV
+651 EIESEV
-656 LQVVDDKKYFDGNKN
+656 LEVINNKKYFEGSKN

-699 QKAKI
+699 QKSKI

-724 DVQKKLSGKYP
+724 DVQRKLSGKYP
-735 GLAVSVEKDENG
+735 GLAVSVEKDDNG

-757 ISGKNYLELIQTA
+757 ITGKDYLELIRTA

-799 QIEVDRQKAGE
+799 QIEVDREKAGE

-842 INVRFNKE
+842 INVRFNE
-850 DRYDKSLLFNQNVI
+850 TDRYDKSLLYNQNVI

-885 NIETYSAIKHRNLTR
+885 NVETYSAIKHRNLTR

-918 DQIKFQLDGFETS
+918 DQIKFQLDGFEVS
-931 ENIKYKF
+931 ENVKYKF

-1030 LLLDRKKANLNIEKD
+1030 LLLDRKKAKLNLEKD
-1045 SMLPKNEIYESIVKG
+1045 NMLPKNEIFESIVKG

-1088 DLMNLFVNG
+1088 DLMSLFSTG
-1097 NPNVYIGGDNVIFWG
+1097 DPNIYIGGDNVIFWG

-1134 VTFYIS
+1134 VTFYLS

-1145 KIRSFKLN
+1145 KIRSFKLS

>member
-1 MLKSTILMNKVDKEF
+1 MNKVDKEF
-16 KPSVWAISKS
+16 KPSVWAIGKS

-37 AFGINA
+37 ALGINA
-43 YNNLPREDFPEII
+43 YNDLPREDFPEIV

-66 PGNTPEDIERFITVP
+66 PGNTAEDIERFITTP

-93 DIKSTSLE
+93 DITSTSLE
-101 NYSIISLEFDE
+101 NYSIIKIEFDE

-120 QKVRDEIDSVISGE
+120 QKVRDLIDSVISGE
-134 DWPTFNNVKVE
+134 DWPTFNNVKVD

-151 SLAEEMPILNVNIQ
+151 SIAEEMPILNINLV
-165 GDYPTEQLK
+165 GDYPTESLK
-174 KYAEVLEDRIE
+174 NYAEILEKRIE

-193 VILGAQDEEIEVAVD
+193 DILGAQDEEVEVAVD
-208 IKKMTA
+208 IQKMTIA
-214 AKVSFEDILSSIAF
+214 QVSFDDVISSIAY

-235 GNIVSDGQRR
+235 GNIISDGQRR
-245 TIRIIG
+245 TLRVIG
-251 EIENPEDLKNF
+251 EIQSPEELKNF
-262 VVKNEFGPVYLDDVA
+262 VVKKNFGPVYLGDIA
-277 VINFKESE
+277 EINFKESE
-285 KKSYAREFTKNLV
+285 KKSYAREFGNNLV
-298 SLAVKKRSGKNLIN
+298 TLAVKKRSGKNLIN
-312 AANKIDVIV
+312 AAETIRGIVSETIENDYPIDLNV
-321 EEVIKNEFP
+321 
-330 SDLEVVITND
+330 SITND

-345 ISQVD
+345 VSQVD

-427 YRLMEKDGLSRLEAA
+427 YRLMEKKGMSKVEAA

-510 DEKNLSKKDLVRLTY
+510 DEKNLSKKDLIKLTY
-525 FLSGIGLLL
+525 FLSGIGLLMIL
-534 FIIGGNARGF
+534 IGGSATGF
-544 GTLFIVIN
+544 GTLFIAIN

-560 YLKSIALK
+560 YLKSMALR
-568 FRTIFLGWLEI
+568 FRTIFLGTLEN
-579 KYEKFLRFAL
+579 KYESFLRFAL
-589 KGWRAFAFLFGTILL
+589 KGWTAFAFLFGTIIL
-604 LFLTIILVGIAGPKI
+604 LFLTMVIVGVAGPKV
-619 EFFPDNEPNQIIV
+619 EFFPDNQPNQIIV

-642 EKTNNITKK
+642 EKTNSITKDI
-651 LENEV
+651 EQEV
-656 LQVVDDKKYFDGNKN
+656 IEVINASKYFKNSKN
-671 FMIESMLAQVGE
+671 FMVESMLSQVGD

-699 QKAKI
+699 HKSKI
-704 TVTLREFKYR
+704 TVTMREFKYR
-714 NGFSSEDLRS
+714 NGFSSEDMRGE
-724 DVQKKLSGKYP
+724 VQAKLSGKYP
-735 GLAVSVEKDENG
+735 GLSISVEKDENG

-757 ISGKNYLELIQTA
+757 ISGKDYLELIETA
-770 EEMRIFI
+770 EQMRIFI
-777 NDQKIA
+777 NNQKIS

-791 VNKNKPSI
+791 VNKSKPSLE
-799 QIEVDRQKAGE
+799 IEVDRQKAGE
-810 LGINPSQIGLVLRRS
+810 LGINPSQIGLILRRS
-825 LFGEKAGIY
+825 LFGEKAGIF

-842 INVRFNKE
+842 INVRFNE
-850 DRYDKSLLFNQNVI
+850 DDRYDKSLLFNQNII
-864 FKNMNNGQLVE
+864 FRDMSDGQVKE
-875 VPIAS
+875 IPVAS
-880 LIKSE
+880 LIKTK
-885 NIETYSAIKHRNLTR
+885 NVETYSAIKHRNLSR

-906 SIFAGYNAKEIV
+906 SILAGYNAKEIV
-918 DQIKFQLDGFETS
+918 DQIKFQLDGFDIS
-931 ENIKYKF
+931 EDVNFKF
-938 TGEIEEQDKNQDF
+938 TGEIEEQDKNQEF

-956 IMALMLI
+956 LMALMLI

-998 DMTFVIIMTMLGII
+998 NMTFVIIMTMLGII

-1030 LLLDRKKANLNIEKD
+1030 LLLDRKKEELNVEKD
-1045 SMLPKNEIYESIVKG
+1045 NMLSKDQIFEAIVSG

-1088 DLMNLFVNG
+1088 DLMSLFSSG
-1097 NPNVYIGGDNVIFWG
+1097 NPNIYVGGDNVIFWG

-1121 LTFATFLTLIIVP
+1121 LTFATFLTLVIVP
-1134 VTFYIS
+1134 VTFYLS
-1140 KRLAL
+1140 KRAAL
-1145 KIRSFKLN
+1145 KIREFKLN

>member
-1 MLKSTILMNKVDKEF
+1 MTMSKVDKEF

-43 YNNLPREDFPEII
+43 YNTLPREDFPEII

-101 NYSIISLEFDE
+101 NYSIITLEFDE
-112 EIEIELAK
+112 EINIELAK

-193 VILGAQDEEIEVAVD
+193 DILGAQDEEIEVAVD
-208 IKKMTA
+208 IKKMTV
-214 AKVSFEDILSSIAF
+214 AKVSFEDILSAIAF

-245 TIRIIG
+245 TLRIIG

-262 VVKNEFGPVYLDDVA
+262 VVKNEFGPVYLNDVA
-277 VINFKESE
+277 EINFKESE
-285 KKSYAREFTKNLV
+285 KKSYAREFSKNLV

-312 AANKIDVIV
+312 AANKIDIIV
-321 EEVIKNEFP
+321 DEVRKNEFP
-330 SDLEVVITND
+330 TDLRVVITND

-427 YRLMEKDGLSRLEAA
+427 YRLMEKEGMSKVEAA

-510 DEKNLSKKDLVRLTY
+510 DEKNLSKNDLIKLSY

-534 FIIGGNARGF
+534 FVIGGTSRGF

-560 YLKSIALK
+560 YLKSIALR
-568 FRTIFLGWLEI
+568 FRTIFLGWLEA

-589 KGWRAFAFLFGTILL
+589 RGWRAFAFLFGTILL
-604 LFLTIILVGIAGPKI
+604 LFLTMILVGIAGPKI
-619 EFFPDNEPNQIIV
+619 EFFPDNQPNQIIV

-642 EKTNNITKK
+642 KKTNSITKK
-651 LENEV
+651 LESEIIEV
-656 LQVVDDKKYFDGNKN
+656 INNKKYFEENNN
-671 FMIESMLAQVGE
+671 FMVESMLAQVGE

-704 TVTLREFKYR
+704 TVTMREFKYR
-714 NGFSSEDLRS
+714 KGFSSEDLRS

-757 ISGKNYLELIQTA
+757 ITGKDYLELIRTA

-777 NDQKIA
+777 NNQKIA

-799 QIEVDRQKAGE
+799 QIEVDREKAGE

-842 INVRFNKE
+842 INVRFNE
-850 DRYDKSLLFNQNVI
+850 DDRYDKSLLFNQNVI

-880 LIKSE
+880 LVKSK

-918 DQIKFQLDGFETS
+918 DQIKFQLDGFDIS

-1030 LLLDRKKANLNIEKD
+1030 LLLDRKKEKLNLEKD
-1045 SMLPKNEIYESIVKG
+1045 NMLPKNEIYESIVNG

-1088 DLMNLFVNG
+1088 DLMNLFING
-1097 NPNVYIGGDNVIFWG
+1097 DPNVYIGGDNVIFWG

-1134 VTFYIS
+1134 VTFYLS

-1145 KIRSFKLN
+1145 KIRSFKLS

>member
-1 MLKSTILMNKVDKEF
+1 MNKVDKEF

-43 YNNLPREDFPEII
+43 YNTLPREDFPEII

-112 EIEIELAK
+112 EIDIELAK
-120 QKVRDEIDSVISGE
+120 QKVRDQIDSVISGE

-165 GDYPTEQLK
+165 GDYPTEKLK
-174 KYAEVLEDRIE
+174 TYAEILEDRIE

-193 VILGAQDEEIEVAVD
+193 DILGAQDEEIEVAVD

-214 AKVSFEDILSSIAF
+214 SKVSFEDILSAIAY

-245 TIRIIG
+245 TLRIMG
-251 EIENPEDLKNF
+251 EIENPDDLKNF
-262 VVKNEFGPVYLDDVA
+262 VIKNEFGPVYLDDVA
-277 VINFKESE
+277 EINFKESE
-285 KKSYAREFTKNLV
+285 KKSYAREFAKNLV

-321 EEVIKNEFP
+321 DEVIKNEFP

-427 YRLMEKDGLSRLEAA
+427 YRLMEKEGMSKIEAA

-510 DEKNLSKKDLVRLTY
+510 DEKNLSKKDLIRLTY
-525 FLSGIGLLL
+525 FLSGIGLFL
-534 FIIGGNARGF
+534 FIIGGSARGF
-544 GTLFIVIN
+544 GTLFIFIN

-560 YLKSIALK
+560 YIKSLALR
-568 FRTIFLGWLEI
+568 FRTIFLGWLED
-579 KYEKFLRFAL
+579 KYERFLRFAL
-589 KGWRAFAFLFGTILL
+589 TGWRAFAFLFGTILL
-604 LFLTIILVGIAGPKI
+604 LFLTMILVGIAGPKI
-619 EFFPDNEPNQIIV
+619 EFFPDNEPNQIII

-642 EKTNNITKK
+642 KKTNAITK
-651 LENEV
+651 EIESEV
-656 LQVVDDKKYFDGNKN
+656 LEVINNKKYFEGSKN

-699 QKAKI
+699 QKSKI

-724 DVQKKLSGKYP
+724 DVQRKLSGKYP
-735 GLAVSVEKDENG
+735 GLAVSVEKDDNG

-757 ISGKNYLELIQTA
+757 ITGKDYLELIRTA

-799 QIEVDRQKAGE
+799 QIEVDREKAGE

-842 INVRFNKE
+842 INVRFNE
-850 DRYDKSLLFNQNVI
+850 TDRYDKSLLYNQNVI

-885 NIETYSAIKHRNLTR
+885 NVETYSAIKHRNLTR

-918 DQIKFQLDGFETS
+918 DQIKFQLDGFEVS
-931 ENIKYKF
+931 ENVKYKF

-1030 LLLDRKKANLNIEKD
+1030 LLLDRKKAKLNLEKD
-1045 SMLPKNEIYESIVKG
+1045 NMLPKNEIFESIVKG

-1088 DLMNLFVNG
+1088 DLMSLFSTG
-1097 NPNVYIGGDNVIFWG
+1097 DPNIYIGGDNVIFWG

-1134 VTFYIS
+1134 VTFYLS

-1145 KIRSFKLN
+1145 KIRSFKLS

>member
-1 MLKSTILMNKVDKEF
+1 MNKVDKEF

-43 YNNLPREDFPEII
+43 YNTLPREDFPEII

-93 DIKSTSLE
+93 DVKSTSLE

-112 EIEIELAK
+112 EIDIELAK
-120 QKVRDEIDSVISGE
+120 QKVRDQIDSVISGE

-174 KYAEVLEDRIE
+174 TYAEILEDRIE

-193 VILGAQDEEIEVAVD
+193 DILGAQDEEIEVAVD

-214 AKVSFEDILSSIAF
+214 SKVSFEDILSAIAF

-245 TIRIIG
+245 TLRIMG
-251 EIENPEDLKNF
+251 EIENPDDLKNF
-262 VVKNEFGPVYLDDVA
+262 VIKNEFGPVYLDDVA
-277 VINFKESE
+277 EINFKESE
-285 KKSYAREFTKNLV
+285 KKSYAREFAKNLV

-321 EEVIKNEFP
+321 DEVIKNEFP

-427 YRLMEKDGLSRLEAA
+427 YRLMEKEGMSKIEAA

-510 DEKNLSKKDLVRLTY
+510 DEKNLSKKDLIRLTY
-525 FLSGIGLLL
+525 FLSGIGLFL
-534 FIIGGNARGF
+534 FIIGGSARGF
-544 GTLFIVIN
+544 GTLFIFIN

-560 YLKSIALK
+560 YIKSLALR
-568 FRTIFLGWLEI
+568 FRTIFLGWLED
-579 KYEKFLRFAL
+579 KYERFLRFAL
-589 KGWRAFAFLFGTILL
+589 TGWRAFAFLFGTILL
-604 LFLTIILVGIAGPKI
+604 LFLTMILVGIAGPKI
-619 EFFPDNEPNQIIV
+619 EFFPDNEPNQIII

-642 EKTNNITKK
+642 KKTNAITK
-651 LENEV
+651 EIESEV
-656 LQVVDDKKYFDGNKN
+656 LEVINNKKYFEGSKN

-699 QKAKI
+699 QKSKI

-724 DVQKKLSGKYP
+724 DVQRKLSGKYP
-735 GLAVSVEKDENG
+735 GLAVSVEKDDNG

-757 ISGKNYLELIQTA
+757 ITGKDYLELIRTA

-799 QIEVDRQKAGE
+799 QIEVDREKAGE

-842 INVRFNKE
+842 INVRFNE
-850 DRYDKSLLFNQNVI
+850 TDRYDKSLLYNQNVI

-885 NIETYSAIKHRNLTR
+885 NVETYSAIKHRNLTR

-918 DQIKFQLDGFETS
+918 DQIKFQLDGFEVS
-931 ENIKYKF
+931 ENVKYKF

-1030 LLLDRKKANLNIEKD
+1030 LLLDRKKAKLNLEKD
-1045 SMLPKNEIYESIVKG
+1045 NMLPKNEIFESIVKG

-1088 DLMNLFVNG
+1088 DLMSLFSTG
-1097 NPNVYIGGDNVIFWG
+1097 DPNIYIGGDNVIFWG

-1134 VTFYIS
+1134 VTFYLS

-1145 KIRSFKLN
+1145 KIRSFKLS

>member
-66 PGNTPEDIERFITVP
+66 PGNTPEDIERFISVP

-321 EEVIKNEFP
+321 DEVIKNEFP

>member
-1 MLKSTILMNKVDKEF
+1 MKMNKVDKEF

-43 YNNLPREDFPEII
+43 YNTLPREDFPEII

-112 EIEIELAK
+112 EIDIELAK
-120 QKVRDEIDSVISGE
+120 QKVRDQIDSVISGE

-174 KYAEVLEDRIE
+174 TYAEILEDRIE

-193 VILGAQDEEIEVAVD
+193 DILGAQDEEIEVAVD

-214 AKVSFEDILSSIAF
+214 SKVSFEDILSAIAY

-245 TIRIIG
+245 TLRIMG
-251 EIENPEDLKNF
+251 EIENPDDLKNF
-262 VVKNEFGPVYLDDVA
+262 VIKNEFGPVYLDDVA
-277 VINFKESE
+277 EINFKESE
-285 KKSYAREFTKNLV
+285 KKSYAREFAKNLV

-321 EEVIKNEFP
+321 DEVIKNEFP

-427 YRLMEKDGLSRLEAA
+427 YRLMEKEGMSKIEAA

-510 DEKNLSKKDLVRLTY
+510 DEKNLSKKDLIRLTY
-525 FLSGIGLLL
+525 FLSGIGLFL
-534 FIIGGNARGF
+534 FIIGGSARGF
-544 GTLFIVIN
+544 GTLFIFIN

-560 YLKSIALK
+560 YIKSLALR
-568 FRTIFLGWLEI
+568 FRTIFLGWLED
-579 KYEKFLRFAL
+579 KYERFLRFAL
-589 KGWRAFAFLFGTILL
+589 TGWRAFAFLFGTILL
-604 LFLTIILVGIAGPKI
+604 LFLTMILVGIAGPKI
-619 EFFPDNEPNQIIV
+619 EFFPDNEPNQIII

-642 EKTNNITKK
+642 KKTNAITK
-651 LENEV
+651 EIESEV
-656 LQVVDDKKYFDGNKN
+656 LEVINNKKYFEGSKN

-699 QKAKI
+699 QKSKI

-724 DVQKKLSGKYP
+724 DVQRKLSGKYP
-735 GLAVSVEKDENG
+735 GLAVSVEKDDNG

-757 ISGKNYLELIQTA
+757 ITGKDYLELIRTA

-799 QIEVDRQKAGE
+799 QIEVDREKAGE

-842 INVRFNKE
+842 INVRFNE
-850 DRYDKSLLFNQNVI
+850 TDRYDKSLLYNQNVI

-885 NIETYSAIKHRNLTR
+885 NVETYSAIKHRNLTR

-918 DQIKFQLDGFETS
+918 DQIKFQLDGFEVS
-931 ENIKYKF
+931 ENVKYKF

-1030 LLLDRKKANLNIEKD
+1030 LLLDRKKAKLNLEKD
-1045 SMLPKNEIYESIVKG
+1045 NMLPKNEIFESIVKG

-1088 DLMNLFVNG
+1088 DLMSLFSTG
-1097 NPNVYIGGDNVIFWG
+1097 DPNIYIGGDNVIFWG

-1134 VTFYIS
+1134 VTFYLS

-1145 KIRSFKLN
+1145 KIRSFKLS

>member
-1 MLKSTILMNKVDKEF
+1 MNKVDKEF

-26 NIIYFLMFIFL
+26 NIIYFLMFVFL

-43 YNNLPREDFPEII
+43 YNTLPREDFPEII

-112 EIEIELAK
+112 EIDIELAK
-120 QKVRDEIDSVISGE
+120 QKVRDQIDSVISGE

-174 KYAEVLEDRIE
+174 TYAEILEDRIE

-193 VILGAQDEEIEVAVD
+193 DILGAQDEEIEVAVD

-214 AKVSFEDILSSIAF
+214 SKVSFEDILSAIAY

-245 TIRIIG
+245 TLRIMG
-251 EIENPEDLKNF
+251 EIESPDDLKNF
-262 VVKNEFGPVYLDDVA
+262 VIKNEFGPVYLEDVA
-277 VINFKESE
+277 EINFKESE
-285 KKSYAREFTKNLV
+285 KKSYAREFAKNLV

-321 EEVIKNEFP
+321 DEVIKNEFP

-427 YRLMEKDGLSRLEAA
+427 YRLMEKEGMSKIEAA

-510 DEKNLSKKDLVRLTY
+510 DEKNLSKKDLIRLTY
-525 FLSGIGLLL
+525 FLSGIGLFL
-534 FIIGGNARGF
+534 FIIGGSARGF
-544 GTLFIVIN
+544 GTLFIFIN

-560 YLKSIALK
+560 YIKSLALR
-568 FRTIFLGWLEI
+568 FRTIFLGWLED
-579 KYEKFLRFAL
+579 KYERFLRFAL
-589 KGWRAFAFLFGTILL
+589 TGWRAFAFLFGTILL
-604 LFLTIILVGIAGPKI
+604 LFLTMILVGIAGPKI
-619 EFFPDNEPNQIIV
+619 EFFPDNEPNQIII

-642 EKTNNITKK
+642 KKTNAITK
-651 LENEV
+651 EIESEV
-656 LQVVDDKKYFDGNKN
+656 LEVINNKKYFEGSKN

-699 QKAKI
+699 QKSKI

-724 DVQKKLSGKYP
+724 DVQRKLSGKYP
-735 GLAVSVEKDENG
+735 GLAVSVEKDDNG

-757 ISGKNYLELIQTA
+757 ITGKDYLELIRTA

-799 QIEVDRQKAGE
+799 QIEVDREKAGE

-842 INVRFNKE
+842 INVRFNE
-850 DRYDKSLLFNQNVI
+850 TDRYDKSLLYNQNVI

-880 LIKSE
+880 LINSE
-885 NIETYSAIKHRNLTR
+885 NVETYSAIKHRNLTR

-918 DQIKFQLDGFETS
+918 DQIKFQLDGFEVS
-931 ENIKYKF
+931 ENVKYKF

-1030 LLLDRKKANLNIEKD
+1030 LLLDRKKAKLNLEKD
-1045 SMLPKNEIYESIVKG
+1045 NMLPKNEIFESIVKG

-1088 DLMNLFVNG
+1088 DLMSLFSTG
-1097 NPNVYIGGDNVIFWG
+1097 DPNIYIGGDNVIFWG

-1134 VTFYIS
+1134 VTFYLS

-1145 KIRSFKLN
+1145 KIRSFKLS

>member
-1 MLKSTILMNKVDKEF
+1 MNKVDKEF

-43 YNNLPREDFPEII
+43 YNTLPREDFPEII

-112 EIEIELAK
+112 EIDIELAK
-120 QKVRDEIDSVISGE
+120 QKVRDQIDSVISGE

-174 KYAEVLEDRIE
+174 TYAEILEDRIE

-193 VILGAQDEEIEVAVD
+193 DILGAQDEEIEVAVD

-214 AKVSFEDILSSIAF
+214 SKVSFEDILSAIAY

-245 TIRIIG
+245 TLRIMG
-251 EIENPEDLKNF
+251 EIENPDDLKNF
-262 VVKNEFGPVYLDDVA
+262 VIKNEFGPVYLDDVA
-277 VINFKESE
+277 EINFKESE
-285 KKSYAREFTKNLV
+285 KKSYAREFAKNLV

-321 EEVIKNEFP
+321 DEVIKNEFP
-330 SDLEVVITND
+330 SDLDVVITND

-427 YRLMEKDGLSRLEAA
+427 YRLMEKEGMSKIEAA

-510 DEKNLSKKDLVRLTY
+510 DEKNLSKKDLIRLTY
-525 FLSGIGLLL
+525 FLSGIGLFL
-534 FIIGGNARGF
+534 FIIGGSARGF
-544 GTLFIVIN
+544 GTLFIFIN

-560 YLKSIALK
+560 YIKSLALR
-568 FRTIFLGWLEI
+568 FRTIFLGWLED
-579 KYEKFLRFAL
+579 KYERFLRFAL
-589 KGWRAFAFLFGTILL
+589 TGWRAFAFLFGTILL
-604 LFLTIILVGIAGPKI
+604 LFLTMILVGIAGPKI
-619 EFFPDNEPNQIIV
+619 EFFPDNEPNQIII

-642 EKTNNITKK
+642 KKTNAITK
-651 LENEV
+651 EIESEV
-656 LQVVDDKKYFDGNKN
+656 LEVISNKKYFEGSKN

-699 QKAKI
+699 QKSKI

-724 DVQKKLSGKYP
+724 DVQRKLSGKYP
-735 GLAVSVEKDENG
+735 GLAVSVEKDDNG

-757 ISGKNYLELIQTA
+757 ITGKDYLELIRTA

-799 QIEVDRQKAGE
+799 QIEVDREKAGE

-842 INVRFNKE
+842 INVRFNE
-850 DRYDKSLLFNQNVI
+850 TDRYDKSLLYNQNVI

-885 NIETYSAIKHRNLTR
+885 NVETYSAIKHRNLTR

-918 DQIKFQLDGFETS
+918 DQIKFQLDGFEVS
-931 ENIKYKF
+931 ENVKYKF

-1030 LLLDRKKANLNIEKD
+1030 LLLDRKKAKLNLEKD
-1045 SMLPKNEIYESIVKG
+1045 NMLPKNEIFESIVKG

-1088 DLMNLFVNG
+1088 DLMSLFSTG
-1097 NPNVYIGGDNVIFWG
+1097 DPNIYIGGDNVIFWG

-1134 VTFYIS
+1134 VTFYLS

-1145 KIRSFKLN
+1145 KIRSFKLS

>member
-1 MLKSTILMNKVDKEF
+1 MNKVDKEF
-16 KPSVWAISKS
+16 KPSVWAIGKS

-37 AFGINA
+37 ALGINA
-43 YNNLPREDFPEII
+43 YNELPREDFPEIV

-66 PGNTPEDIERFITVP
+66 PGNTAEDIERFITSP

-93 DIKSTSLE
+93 DVTSTSLE
-101 NYSIISLEFDE
+101 NYSIIRLEFDE

-120 QKVRDEIDSVISGE
+120 QKVRDLIDSVISGE
-134 DWPTFNNVKVE
+134 DWPTFNNVKVD

-151 SLAEEMPILNVNIQ
+151 SIAEEMPILNINLV
-165 GDYPTEQLK
+165 GDYPTESLMN
-174 KYAEVLEDRIE
+174 YAEILEKRIE

-193 VILGAQDEEIEVAVD
+193 DILGAQDEEVEVAVD
-208 IKKMTA
+208 IQKMTIA
-214 AKVSFEDILSSIAF
+214 QVSFDDVISSIAY

-235 GNIVSDGQRR
+235 GNIISDGQRR
-245 TIRIIG
+245 TLRVIG
-251 EIENPEDLKNF
+251 EIQSPEELKNF
-262 VVKNEFGPVYLDDVA
+262 VVKKDFGPVYLGDIA
-277 VINFKESE
+277 EINFKESE
-285 KKSYAREFTKNLV
+285 KKSYAREFGNNLV

-312 AANKIDVIV
+312 AAETIRGIVSQTIENDYPIDLNV
-321 EEVIKNEFP
+321 
-330 SDLEVVITND
+330 SITND

-345 ISQVD
+345 VSQVD

-427 YRLMEKDGLSRLEAA
+427 YRLMEKEGMSKVDAA

-510 DEKNLSKKDLVRLTY
+510 DEKNLSKKDLIKLTY
-525 FLSGIGLLL
+525 FLSGIGLLMIL
-534 FIIGGNARGF
+534 IGGSATGF
-544 GTLFIVIN
+544 GTLFITIN

-560 YLKSIALK
+560 YLKSMALK
-568 FRTIFLGWLEI
+568 FRTIFLGTLEN
-579 KYEKFLRFAL
+579 KYESFLRFAL
-589 KGWRAFAFLFGTILL
+589 KGWRAFAFLFGTIIL
-604 LFLTIILVGIAGPKI
+604 LFLTMVLVGIAGPKI
-619 EFFPDNEPNQIIV
+619 EFFPDNQPNQIIV

-642 EKTNNITKK
+642 EKTNSITKDI
-651 LENEV
+651 EQEV
-656 LQVVDDKKYFDGNKN
+656 IEVINASKYFENSKN
-671 FMIESMLAQVGE
+671 FMVESMLSQVGD

-699 QKAKI
+699 HKSKI
-704 TVTLREFKYR
+704 TVTMREFKYR
-714 NGFSSEDLRS
+714 NGFSSEDMRGE
-724 DVQKKLSGKYP
+724 VQAKLSGKYP
-735 GLAVSVEKDENG
+735 GLSISVEKDENG

-757 ISGKNYLELIQTA
+757 ISGRDYLELIETA
-770 EEMRIFI
+770 EQMRIFI
-777 NDQKIA
+777 NNQKIS

-791 VNKNKPSI
+791 VNKSKPSLE
-799 QIEVDRQKAGE
+799 IEVDRQKAGE

-825 LFGEKAGIY
+825 LFGEKAGIF

-842 INVRFNKE
+842 INVRFNNE
-850 DRYDKSLLFNQNVI
+850 DRYDKSLLFNQNII
-864 FKNMNNGQLVE
+864 FRDMSDGQVKE
-875 VPIAS
+875 IPVAS
-880 LIKSE
+880 LIKTK
-885 NIETYSAIKHRNLTR
+885 NVETYSAIKHRNLSR

-906 SIFAGYNAKEIV
+906 SILAGYNAKEIV
-918 DQIKFQLDGFETS
+918 DQIKFQLDGFDIS
-931 ENIKYKF
+931 EDVNFKF
-938 TGEIEEQDKNQDF
+938 TGEIEEQDKNQEF

-956 IMALMLI
+956 LMALMLI

-998 DMTFVIIMTMLGII
+998 NMTFVIIMTMLGII

-1030 LLLDRKKANLNIEKD
+1030 LLLDRKKEELNVEKD
-1045 SMLPKNEIYESIVKG
+1045 NMLSKDQIFEAIVSG

-1088 DLMNLFVNG
+1088 DLMSLFSSG
-1097 NPNVYIGGDNVIFWG
+1097 NPNIYVGGDNVIFWG

-1121 LTFATFLTLIIVP
+1121 LTFATFLTLVIVP
-1134 VTFYIS
+1134 VTFYLS
-1140 KRLAL
+1140 KRAAL
-1145 KIRSFKLN
+1145 KIKEFKLN

>member
-1 MLKSTILMNKVDKEF
+1 MNKVDKEF

-43 YNNLPREDFPEII
+43 YNTLPREDFPEII

-112 EIEIELAK
+112 EIDIELAK
-120 QKVRDEIDSVISGE
+120 QKVRDQIDSVISGE

-174 KYAEVLEDRIE
+174 TYAEILEDRIE

-193 VILGAQDEEIEVAVD
+193 DILGAQDEEIEVAVD

-214 AKVSFEDILSSIAF
+214 SKVSFEDILSAIAY

-245 TIRIIG
+245 TLRIMG
-251 EIENPEDLKNF
+251 EIESPDDLKNF
-262 VVKNEFGPVYLDDVA
+262 VIKNEFGPVYLEDVA
-277 VINFKESE
+277 EINFKESE
-285 KKSYAREFTKNLV
+285 KKSYAREFAKNLV

-321 EEVIKNEFP
+321 DEVIKNEFP

-427 YRLMEKDGLSRLEAA
+427 YRLMEKEGMSKIEAA

-510 DEKNLSKKDLVRLTY
+510 DEKNLSKKDLIRLTY
-525 FLSGIGLLL
+525 FLSGIGLFL
-534 FIIGGNARGF
+534 FIIGGSARGF
-544 GTLFIVIN
+544 GTLFIFIN

-560 YLKSIALK
+560 YIKSLALR
-568 FRTIFLGWLEI
+568 FRTIFLGWLED
-579 KYEKFLRFAL
+579 KYERFLRFAL
-589 KGWRAFAFLFGTILL
+589 TGWRAFAFLFGTILL
-604 LFLTIILVGIAGPKI
+604 LFLTMILVGIAGPKI
-619 EFFPDNEPNQIIV
+619 EFFPDNEPNQIII

-642 EKTNNITKK
+642 KKTNAITK
-651 LENEV
+651 EIESEV
-656 LQVVDDKKYFDGNKN
+656 LEVINNKKYFEGSKN

-699 QKAKI
+699 QKSKI

-724 DVQKKLSGKYP
+724 DVQRKLSGKYP
-735 GLAVSVEKDENG
+735 GLAVSVEKDDNG

-757 ISGKNYLELIQTA
+757 ITGKDYLELIRTA

-799 QIEVDRQKAGE
+799 QIEVDREKAGE

-842 INVRFNKE
+842 INVRFNE
-850 DRYDKSLLFNQNVI
+850 TDRYDKSLLYNQNVI

-885 NIETYSAIKHRNLTR
+885 SVETYSAIKHRNLTR

-918 DQIKFQLDGFETS
+918 DQIKFQLDGFEVS
-931 ENIKYKF
+931 ENVKYKF

-1030 LLLDRKKANLNIEKD
+1030 LLLDRKKAKLNLEKD
-1045 SMLPKNEIYESIVKG
+1045 NMLPKNEIFESIVKG

-1088 DLMNLFVNG
+1088 DLMSLFSTG
-1097 NPNVYIGGDNVIFWG
+1097 DPNIYIGGDNVIFWG

-1134 VTFYIS
+1134 VTFYLS

-1145 KIRSFKLN
+1145 KIRSFKLS

>member
-1 MLKSTILMNKVDKEF
+1 MNKVDKEF

-43 YNNLPREDFPEII
+43 YNTLPREDFPEII

-112 EIEIELAK
+112 EIDIELAK
-120 QKVRDEIDSVISGE
+120 QKVRDQIDSVISGE

-174 KYAEVLEDRIE
+174 KYAEILEDRIE

-193 VILGAQDEEIEVAVD
+193 DILGAQDEEIEVAVD

-214 AKVSFEDILSSIAF
+214 SKVSFEDILSAIAY

-245 TIRIIG
+245 TLRIMG
-251 EIENPEDLKNF
+251 EIESPDDLKNF
-262 VVKNEFGPVYLDDVA
+262 VIKNEFGPVYLDDVA
-277 VINFKESE
+277 EINFKESE
-285 KKSYAREFTKNLV
+285 KKSYAREFAKNLV

-321 EEVIKNEFP
+321 DEVIKNEFP

-427 YRLMEKDGLSRLEAA
+427 YRLMEKEGMSKIEAA

-510 DEKNLSKKDLVRLTY
+510 DEKNLSKKDLIRLTY
-525 FLSGIGLLL
+525 FLSGIGLFL
-534 FIIGGNARGF
+534 FIIGGSARGF
-544 GTLFIVIN
+544 GTLFIFIN

-560 YLKSIALK
+560 YIKSLALR
-568 FRTIFLGWLEI
+568 FRTIFLGWLED
-579 KYEKFLRFAL
+579 KYERFLRFAL
-589 KGWRAFAFLFGTILL
+589 TGWRAFAFLFGTILL
-604 LFLTIILVGIAGPKI
+604 LFLTMILVGIAGPKI
-619 EFFPDNEPNQIIV
+619 EFFPDNEPNQIII

-642 EKTNNITKK
+642 KKTNAITK
-651 LENEV
+651 EIESEV
-656 LQVVDDKKYFDGNKN
+656 LEVINNKKYFEGSKN

-699 QKAKI
+699 QKSKI

-724 DVQKKLSGKYP
+724 DVQRKLSGKYP
-735 GLAVSVEKDENG
+735 GLAVSVEKDDNG

-757 ISGKNYLELIQTA
+757 ITGKDYLELIRTA

-799 QIEVDRQKAGE
+799 QIEVDREKAGE

-842 INVRFNKE
+842 INVRFNE
-850 DRYDKSLLFNQNVI
+850 TDRYDKSLLYNQNVI

-885 NIETYSAIKHRNLTR
+885 NVETYSAIKHRNLTR

-918 DQIKFQLDGFETS
+918 DQIKFQLDGFEVS
-931 ENIKYKF
+931 ENVKYKF

-1030 LLLDRKKANLNIEKD
+1030 LLLDRKKAKLNLEKD
-1045 SMLPKNEIYESIVKG
+1045 NMLPKNEIFESIVKG

-1088 DLMNLFVNG
+1088 DLMSLFSTG
-1097 NPNVYIGGDNVIFWG
+1097 DPNIYIGGDNVIFWG

-1134 VTFYIS
+1134 VTFYLS

-1145 KIRSFKLN
+1145 KIRSFKLS

>member
-1 MLKSTILMNKVDKEF
+1 MNKVDKEF

-43 YNNLPREDFPEII
+43 YNTLPREDFPEII

-93 DIKSTSLE
+93 DVKSTSLE

-112 EIEIELAK
+112 EIDIELAK
-120 QKVRDEIDSVISGE
+120 QKVRDQIDSVISGE

-174 KYAEVLEDRIE
+174 TYAEILEDRIE

-193 VILGAQDEEIEVAVD
+193 DILGAQDEEIEVAVD

-214 AKVSFEDILSSIAF
+214 SKVSFEDILSAIAF

-245 TIRIIG
+245 TLRIMG
-251 EIENPEDLKNF
+251 EIENPDDLKNF
-262 VVKNEFGPVYLDDVA
+262 VIKNEFGPVYLEDVA
-277 VINFKESE
+277 EINFKESE
-285 KKSYAREFTKNLV
+285 KKSYAREFAKNLV

-321 EEVIKNEFP
+321 DEVIKNEFP

-427 YRLMEKDGLSRLEAA
+427 YRLMEKEGMSKIEAA

-510 DEKNLSKKDLVRLTY
+510 DEKNLSKKDLIRLTY
-525 FLSGIGLLL
+525 FLSGIGLFL
-534 FIIGGNARGF
+534 FIIGGSARGF
-544 GTLFIVIN
+544 GTLFIFIN

-560 YLKSIALK
+560 YIKSLALR
-568 FRTIFLGWLEI
+568 FRTIFLGWLED
-579 KYEKFLRFAL
+579 KYERFLRFAL
-589 KGWRAFAFLFGTILL
+589 TGWRAFAFLFGTILL
-604 LFLTIILVGIAGPKI
+604 LFLTMILVGIAGPKI
-619 EFFPDNEPNQIIV
+619 EFFPDNQPNQIII

-642 EKTNNITKK
+642 KKTNAITK
-651 LENEV
+651 EIESEV
-656 LQVVDDKKYFDGNKN
+656 LEVINNKKYFEGSKN

-699 QKAKI
+699 QKSKI

-724 DVQKKLSGKYP
+724 DVQRKLSGKYP
-735 GLAVSVEKDENG
+735 GLAVSVEKDDNG

-757 ISGKNYLELIQTA
+757 ITGKDYLELIRTA

-799 QIEVDRQKAGE
+799 QIEVDREKAGE

-842 INVRFNKE
+842 INVRFNE
-850 DRYDKSLLFNQNVI
+850 TDRYDKSLLYNQNVI

-885 NIETYSAIKHRNLTR
+885 NVETYSAIKHRNLTR

-918 DQIKFQLDGFETS
+918 DQIKFQLDGFEVS
-931 ENIKYKF
+931 ENVKYKF

-1030 LLLDRKKANLNIEKD
+1030 LLLDRKKAKLNLEKD
-1045 SMLPKNEIYESIVKG
+1045 NMLPKNEIFESIVKG

-1088 DLMNLFVNG
+1088 DLMSLFSTG
-1097 NPNVYIGGDNVIFWG
+1097 NPNIYIGGDNVIFWG

-1134 VTFYIS
+1134 VTFYLS

-1145 KIRSFKLN
+1145 KIRSFKLS

>member
-1 MLKSTILMNKVDKEF
+1 MSKVDKEF

-43 YNNLPREDFPEII
+43 YNTLPREDFPEII

-101 NYSIISLEFDE
+101 NYSIITLEFDE
-112 EIEIELAK
+112 EINIELAK

-193 VILGAQDEEIEVAVD
+193 DILGAQDEEIEVAVD
-208 IKKMTA
+208 IKKMTV
-214 AKVSFEDILSSIAF
+214 AKVSFEDILSAIAF

-245 TIRIIG
+245 TLRIIG

-262 VVKNEFGPVYLDDVA
+262 VVKNEFGPVYLNDVA
-277 VINFKESE
+277 EINFKESE
-285 KKSYAREFTKNLV
+285 KKSYAREFSKNLV

-312 AANKIDVIV
+312 AANKIDIIV
-321 EEVIKNEFP
+321 DEVRKNEFP
-330 SDLEVVITND
+330 TDLRVVITND

-427 YRLMEKDGLSRLEAA
+427 YRLMEKEGMSKVEAA

-510 DEKNLSKKDLVRLTY
+510 DEKNLSKNDLIKLSY

-534 FIIGGNARGF
+534 FVIGGTSRGF

-560 YLKSIALK
+560 YLKSIALR
-568 FRTIFLGWLEI
+568 FRTIFLGWLEA

-589 KGWRAFAFLFGTILL
+589 RGWRAFAFLFGTILL
-604 LFLTIILVGIAGPKI
+604 LFLTMILVGIAGPKI
-619 EFFPDNEPNQIIV
+619 EFFPDNQPNQIIV

-642 EKTNNITKK
+642 KKTNSITKK
-651 LENEV
+651 LESEIIEV
-656 LQVVDDKKYFDGNKN
+656 INNKKYFEENNN
-671 FMIESMLAQVGE
+671 FMVESMLAQVGE

-704 TVTLREFKYR
+704 TVTMREFKYR
-714 NGFSSEDLRS
+714 KGFSSEDLRS

-757 ISGKNYLELIQTA
+757 ITGKDYLELIRTA

-777 NDQKIA
+777 NNQKIA

-799 QIEVDRQKAGE
+799 QIEVDREKAGE

-842 INVRFNKE
+842 INIRFNE
-850 DRYDKSLLFNQNVI
+850 DDRYDKSLLFNQNVI

-880 LIKSE
+880 LVKSK

-918 DQIKFQLDGFETS
+918 DQIKFQLDGFDIS

-1030 LLLDRKKANLNIEKD
+1030 LLLDRKKEKLNLEKD
-1045 SMLPKNEIYESIVKG
+1045 NMLPKNEIYESIVNG

-1088 DLMNLFVNG
+1088 DLMNYL
-1097 NPNVYIGGDNVIFWG
+1097 
-1112 PLAWTVIFG
+1112 
-1121 LTFATFLTLIIVP
+1121 
-1134 VTFYIS
+1134 
-1140 KRLAL
+1140 
-1145 KIRSFKLN
+1145 

>member
-112 EIEIELAK
+112 EIEIKLAK

-321 EEVIKNEFP
+321 DEVIKNEFP

>member
-1 MLKSTILMNKVDKEF
+1 MNKVDKEF
-16 KPSVWAISKS
+16 KPSVWAIGKS

-37 AFGINA
+37 ALGINA
-43 YNNLPREDFPEII
+43 YNELPREDFPEIV

-66 PGNTPEDIERFITVP
+66 PGNTAEDIERFITSP

-93 DIKSTSLE
+93 DVTSTSLE
-101 NYSIISLEFDE
+101 NYSIIRLEFDE

-120 QKVRDEIDSVISGE
+120 QKVRDLIDSVISGE
-134 DWPTFNNVKVE
+134 DWPTFNNVKVD

-151 SLAEEMPILNVNIQ
+151 SIAEEMPILNINLV
-165 GDYPTEQLK
+165 GDYPTESLMN
-174 KYAEVLEDRIE
+174 YAEILEKRIE

-193 VILGAQDEEIEVAVD
+193 DILGAQDEEVEVAVD
-208 IKKMTA
+208 IQKMTIA
-214 AKVSFEDILSSIAF
+214 QVSFDDVISSIAY

-235 GNIVSDGQRR
+235 GNIISDGQRR
-245 TIRIIG
+245 TLRVIG
-251 EIENPEDLKNF
+251 EIQSPEELKNF
-262 VVKNEFGPVYLDDVA
+262 VVKKDFGPVYLGDIA
-277 VINFKESE
+277 EINFKESE
-285 KKSYAREFTKNLV
+285 KKSYAREFGNNLV

-312 AANKIDVIV
+312 AAETIRGIVSQTIENDYPIDLNV
-321 EEVIKNEFP
+321 
-330 SDLEVVITND
+330 SITND

-427 YRLMEKDGLSRLEAA
+427 YRLMEKEGMSKVDAA

-510 DEKNLSKKDLVRLTY
+510 DEKNLSKKDLIKLTY
-525 FLSGIGLLL
+525 FLSGIGLLMIL
-534 FIIGGNARGF
+534 IGGSATGF
-544 GTLFIVIN
+544 GTLFITIN

-560 YLKSIALK
+560 YLKSMALK
-568 FRTIFLGWLEI
+568 FRTIFLGTLEN
-579 KYEKFLRFAL
+579 KYESFLRFAL
-589 KGWRAFAFLFGTILL
+589 KGWRAFAFLFGTIIL
-604 LFLTIILVGIAGPKI
+604 LFLTMVLVGIAGPKI
-619 EFFPDNEPNQIIV
+619 EFFPDNQPNQIIV

-642 EKTNNITKK
+642 EKTNSITKDI
-651 LENEV
+651 EQEV
-656 LQVVDDKKYFDGNKN
+656 IEVINASKYFENSKN
-671 FMIESMLAQVGE
+671 FMVESMLSQVGD

-699 QKAKI
+699 HKSKI
-704 TVTLREFKYR
+704 TVTMREFKYR
-714 NGFSSEDLRS
+714 NGFSSEDMRGE
-724 DVQKKLSGKYP
+724 VQAKLSGKYP
-735 GLAVSVEKDENG
+735 GLSISVEKDENG

-757 ISGKNYLELIQTA
+757 ISGRDYLELIETA
-770 EEMRIFI
+770 EQMRIFI
-777 NDQKIA
+777 NNQKIS

-791 VNKNKPSI
+791 VNKSKPSLE
-799 QIEVDRQKAGE
+799 IEVDRQKAGE

-825 LFGEKAGIY
+825 LFGEKAGIF

-842 INVRFNKE
+842 INVRFNNE
-850 DRYDKSLLFNQNVI
+850 DRYDKSLLFNQNII
-864 FKNMNNGQLVE
+864 FRDMSDGQVKE
-875 VPIAS
+875 IPVAS
-880 LIKSE
+880 LIKTK
-885 NIETYSAIKHRNLTR
+885 NVETYSAIKHRNLSR

-906 SIFAGYNAKEIV
+906 SILAGYNAKEIV
-918 DQIKFQLDGFETS
+918 DQIKFQLDGFDIS
-931 ENIKYKF
+931 EDVNFKF
-938 TGEIEEQDKNQDF
+938 TGEIEEQDKNQEF

-956 IMALMLI
+956 LMALMLI

-998 DMTFVIIMTMLGII
+998 NMTFVIIMTMLGII

-1030 LLLDRKKANLNIEKD
+1030 LLLDRKKEELNVEKD
-1045 SMLPKNEIYESIVKG
+1045 NMLSKDQIFEAIVSG

-1088 DLMNLFVNG
+1088 DLMSLFSSG
-1097 NPNVYIGGDNVIFWG
+1097 NPNIYVGGDNVIFWG

-1121 LTFATFLTLIIVP
+1121 LTFATFLTLVIVP
-1134 VTFYIS
+1134 VTFYLS
-1140 KRLAL
+1140 KRAAL
-1145 KIRSFKLN
+1145 KIKEFKLN

>member
-1 MLKSTILMNKVDKEF
+1 MNKVDKEF
-16 KPSVWAISKS
+16 KPSVWAIGKS

-37 AFGINA
+37 ALGINA
-43 YNNLPREDFPEII
+43 YNELPREDFPEIV

-66 PGNTPEDIERFITVP
+66 PGNTAEDIERFITSP

-93 DIKSTSLE
+93 DVTSTSLE
-101 NYSIISLEFDE
+101 NYSIIRLEFDE

-120 QKVRDEIDSVISGE
+120 QKVRDLIDSVISGE
-134 DWPTFNNVKVE
+134 DWPTFNNVKVD

-151 SLAEEMPILNVNIQ
+151 SIAEEMPILNINLV
-165 GDYPTEQLK
+165 GDYPTESLMN
-174 KYAEVLEDRIE
+174 YAEILEKRIE

-193 VILGAQDEEIEVAVD
+193 DILGAQDEEVEVAVD
-208 IKKMTA
+208 IQKMTIA
-214 AKVSFEDILSSIAF
+214 QVSFDDVISSIAY

-235 GNIVSDGQRR
+235 GNIISDGQRR
-245 TIRIIG
+245 TLRVIG
-251 EIENPEDLKNF
+251 EIQSPEELKNF
-262 VVKNEFGPVYLDDVA
+262 VVKKDFGPVYLGDIA
-277 VINFKESE
+277 EINFKESE
-285 KKSYAREFTKNLV
+285 KKSYAREFGNNLV

-312 AANKIDVIV
+312 AAETIRGIVSQTIENNYPIDLNV
-321 EEVIKNEFP
+321 
-330 SDLEVVITND
+330 SITND

-345 ISQVD
+345 VSQVD

-427 YRLMEKDGLSRLEAA
+427 YRLMEKEGMSKVDAA

-510 DEKNLSKKDLVRLTY
+510 DEKNLSKKDLIKLTY
-525 FLSGIGLLL
+525 FLSGIGLLMIL
-534 FIIGGNARGF
+534 IGGSATGF
-544 GTLFIVIN
+544 GTLFITIN

-560 YLKSIALK
+560 YLKSMALR
-568 FRTIFLGWLEI
+568 FRTIFLGTLEN
-579 KYEKFLRFAL
+579 KYESFLRFAL
-589 KGWRAFAFLFGTILL
+589 KGWRAFAFLFGTIIL
-604 LFLTIILVGIAGPKI
+604 LFLTMVLVGIAGPKI
-619 EFFPDNEPNQIIV
+619 EFFPDNQPNQIIV

-642 EKTNNITKK
+642 EKTNSITKDI
-651 LENEV
+651 EQEV
-656 LQVVDDKKYFDGNKN
+656 IEVINASKYFENSKN
-671 FMIESMLAQVGE
+671 FMVESMLSQVGD

-699 QKAKI
+699 HKSKI
-704 TVTLREFKYR
+704 TVTMREFKYR
-714 NGFSSEDLRS
+714 NGFSSEDMRGE
-724 DVQKKLSGKYP
+724 VQAKLSGKYP
-735 GLAVSVEKDENG
+735 GLSISVEKDENG

-757 ISGKNYLELIQTA
+757 ISGRDYLELIETA
-770 EEMRIFI
+770 EQMRIFI
-777 NDQKIA
+777 NNQKIS

-791 VNKNKPSI
+791 VNKSKPSLE
-799 QIEVDRQKAGE
+799 IEVDRQKAGE

-825 LFGEKAGIY
+825 LFGEKAGIF

-842 INVRFNKE
+842 INVRFNNE
-850 DRYDKSLLFNQNVI
+850 DRYDKSLLFNQNII
-864 FKNMNNGQLVE
+864 FRDMSDGQVKE
-875 VPIAS
+875 IPVAS
-880 LIKSE
+880 LIKTK
-885 NIETYSAIKHRNLTR
+885 NVETYSAIKHRNLSR

-906 SIFAGYNAKEIV
+906 SILAGYNAKEIV
-918 DQIKFQLDGFETS
+918 DQIKFQLDGFDIS
-931 ENIKYKF
+931 EDVNFKF
-938 TGEIEEQDKNQDF
+938 TGEIEEQDKNQEF

-956 IMALMLI
+956 LMALMLI

-998 DMTFVIIMTMLGII
+998 NMTFVIIMTMLGII

-1030 LLLDRKKANLNIEKD
+1030 LLLDRKKEELNVEKD
-1045 SMLPKNEIYESIVKG
+1045 NMLSKDQIFEAIVSG

-1088 DLMNLFVNG
+1088 DLMSLFSSG
-1097 NPNVYIGGDNVIFWG
+1097 NPNIYVGGDNVIFWG

-1121 LTFATFLTLIIVP
+1121 LTFATFLTLVIVP
-1134 VTFYIS
+1134 VTFYLS
-1140 KRLAL
+1140 KRAAL
-1145 KIRSFKLN
+1145 KIKEFKLN

>member
-1 MLKSTILMNKVDKEF
+1 MKMNKVDKEF

-43 YNNLPREDFPEII
+43 YNTLPREDFPEII

-112 EIEIELAK
+112 EIDIELAK
-120 QKVRDEIDSVISGE
+120 QKVRDQIDSVISGE

-174 KYAEVLEDRIE
+174 TYAEILEDRIE

-193 VILGAQDEEIEVAVD
+193 DILGAQDEEIEVAVD

-214 AKVSFEDILSSIAF
+214 SKVSFEDILSAIAY

-245 TIRIIG
+245 TLRIMG
-251 EIENPEDLKNF
+251 EIESPDDLKNF
-262 VVKNEFGPVYLDDVA
+262 VIKNEFGPVYLDDVA
-277 VINFKESE
+277 EINFKESE
-285 KKSYAREFTKNLV
+285 KKSYAREFAKNLV

-321 EEVIKNEFP
+321 DEVIKNEFP

-427 YRLMEKDGLSRLEAA
+427 YRLMEKEGMSKIEAA

-510 DEKNLSKKDLVRLTY
+510 DEKNLSKKDLIRLTY
-525 FLSGIGLLL
+525 FLSGIGLFL
-534 FIIGGNARGF
+534 FIIGGSARGF
-544 GTLFIVIN
+544 GTLFIFIN

-560 YLKSIALK
+560 YIKSLALR
-568 FRTIFLGWLEI
+568 FRTIFLGWLED
-579 KYEKFLRFAL
+579 KYERFLRFAL
-589 KGWRAFAFLFGTILL
+589 TGWRAFAFLFGTILL
-604 LFLTIILVGIAGPKI
+604 LFLTMILVGIAGPKI
-619 EFFPDNEPNQIIV
+619 EFFPDNEPNQIII

-642 EKTNNITKK
+642 KKTNAITK
-651 LENEV
+651 EIESEV
-656 LQVVDDKKYFDGNKN
+656 LEVINNKKYFEGSKN

-699 QKAKI
+699 QKSKI

-724 DVQKKLSGKYP
+724 DVQRKLSGKYP
-735 GLAVSVEKDENG
+735 GLAVSVEKDDNG

-757 ISGKNYLELIQTA
+757 ITGKDYLELIRTA

-799 QIEVDRQKAGE
+799 QIEVDREKAGE

-842 INVRFNKE
+842 INVRFNE
-850 DRYDKSLLFNQNVI
+850 TDRYDKSLLYNQNVI

-885 NIETYSAIKHRNLTR
+885 NVETYSAIKHRNLTR

-918 DQIKFQLDGFETS
+918 DQIKFQLDGFEVS
-931 ENIKYKF
+931 ENVKYKF

-1030 LLLDRKKANLNIEKD
+1030 LLLDRKKAKLNLEKD
-1045 SMLPKNEIYESIVKG
+1045 NMLPKNEIFESIVKG

-1088 DLMNLFVNG
+1088 DLMSLFSTG
-1097 NPNVYIGGDNVIFWG
+1097 DPNIYIGGDNVIFWG

-1134 VTFYIS
+1134 VTFYLS

-1145 KIRSFKLN
+1145 KIRSFKLS

>member
-1 MLKSTILMNKVDKEF
+1 MTMSKVDKEF

-43 YNNLPREDFPEII
+43 YNTLPREDFPEII

-101 NYSIISLEFDE
+101 NYSIITLEFDE
-112 EIEIELAK
+112 EINIELAK

-193 VILGAQDEEIEVAVD
+193 DILGAQDEEIEVAVD
-208 IKKMTA
+208 IKKMTV
-214 AKVSFEDILSSIAF
+214 AKVSFEDILSAIAF

-245 TIRIIG
+245 TLRIIG

-262 VVKNEFGPVYLDDVA
+262 VVKNEFGPVYLNDVA
-277 VINFKESE
+277 EINFKESE
-285 KKSYAREFTKNLV
+285 KKSYAREFSKNLV

-312 AANKIDVIV
+312 AANKIDIIV
-321 EEVIKNEFP
+321 DEVRKNEFP
-330 SDLEVVITND
+330 TDLRVVITND

-427 YRLMEKDGLSRLEAA
+427 YRLMEKEGMSKVEAA

-510 DEKNLSKKDLVRLTY
+510 DEKNLSKNDLIKLSY

-534 FIIGGNARGF
+534 FVIGGTSRGF

-560 YLKSIALK
+560 YLKSIALR
-568 FRTIFLGWLEI
+568 FRTIFLGWLEA

-589 KGWRAFAFLFGTILL
+589 RGWRAFAFLFGTILL
-604 LFLTIILVGIAGPKI
+604 LFLTMILVGIAGPKI
-619 EFFPDNEPNQIIV
+619 EFFPDNQPNQIIV

-642 EKTNNITKK
+642 KKTNSITKK
-651 LENEV
+651 LESEIIEV
-656 LQVVDDKKYFDGNKN
+656 INNKKYFEENNN
-671 FMIESMLAQVGE
+671 FMVESMLAQVGE

-704 TVTLREFKYR
+704 TVTMREFKYR
-714 NGFSSEDLRS
+714 KGFSSEDLRS

-757 ISGKNYLELIQTA
+757 ITGKDYLELIRTA

-777 NDQKIA
+777 NNQKIA

-799 QIEVDRQKAGE
+799 QIEVDREKAGE

-842 INVRFNKE
+842 INIRFNE
-850 DRYDKSLLFNQNVI
+850 DDRYDKSLLFNQNVI

-880 LIKSE
+880 LVKSK

-918 DQIKFQLDGFETS
+918 DQIKFQLDGFDIS

-1030 LLLDRKKANLNIEKD
+1030 LLLDRKKEKLNLEKD
-1045 SMLPKNEIYESIVKG
+1045 NMLPKNEIYESIVNG

-1088 DLMNLFVNG
+1088 DLMNLFING
-1097 NPNVYIGGDNVIFWG
+1097 DPNVYIGGDNVIFWG

-1134 VTFYIS
+1134 VTFYLS

-1145 KIRSFKLN
+1145 KIRSFKLS

>member
-1 MLKSTILMNKVDKEF
+1 MTMSKVDKEF

-43 YNNLPREDFPEII
+43 YNTLPREDFPEII

-112 EIEIELAK
+112 EINIELAK

-174 KYAEVLEDRIE
+174 KYAEVIEDRIE

-193 VILGAQDEEIEVAVD
+193 DILGAQEEEIEVAVD

-214 AKVSFEDILSSIAF
+214 AKVSFEDILSAIAF

-245 TIRIIG
+245 TLRIIG

-262 VVKNEFGPVYLDDVA
+262 VVKNEFGPVYLNDVA
-277 VINFKESE
+277 KINFEESE
-285 KKSYAREFTKNLV
+285 KKSYAREFAKNLV

-312 AANKIDVIV
+312 AADKIDLIV
-321 EEVIKNEFP
+321 KEVVKNEFP
-330 SDLEVVITND
+330 NDLKVVITND

-427 YRLMEKDGLSRLEAA
+427 YRLMEKEGMSKVEAA

-505 KFMSI
+505 KFMSV
-510 DEKNLSKKDLVRLTY
+510 DEKNLSKKDLIRLTY
-525 FLSGIGLLL
+525 FLSGIGLVL
-534 FIIGGNARGF
+534 FIIGGVSRGF

-560 YLKSIALK
+560 YMKALALK
-568 FRTIFLGWLEI
+568 FRTIFLGWLEDR
-579 KYEKFLRFAL
+579 YERFLRFAL
-589 KGWRAFAFLFGTILL
+589 RGWRAFAFLFGTIAL
-604 LFLTIILVGIAGPKI
+604 LFLTMIIVGIAGPKI
-619 EFFPDNEPNQIIV
+619 EFFPDNQPNQIIV

-642 EKTNNITKK
+642 EKTNSVTKK
-651 LENEV
+651 LESEIIEV
-656 LQVVDDKKYFDGNKN
+656 INNKKYFEGAYN
-671 FMIESMLAQVGE
+671 FMVESMLAQVGE

-704 TVTLREFKYR
+704 TVTMREFKYR
-714 NGFSSEDLRS
+714 RGFSSEDLRS

-757 ISGKNYLELIQTA
+757 ITGKDYLELIKTA

-777 NDQKIA
+777 NNQKIA

-799 QIEVDRQKAGE
+799 QIEVDREKAGE

-842 INVRFNKE
+842 INVRFNE
-850 DRYDKSLLFNQNVI
+850 DDRYDKSLLFNQNVI
-864 FKNMNNGQLVE
+864 FKNMNNGKLVE

-880 LIKSE
+880 LVKSK

-918 DQIKFQLDGFETS
+918 DQIKFQLDGFDIS
-931 ENIKYKF
+931 ENVKYKF

-1030 LLLDRKKANLNIEKD
+1030 LLLDRKKEKLNLEKD
-1045 SMLPKNEIYESIVKG
+1045 NMLPKNEIYESIVKG

-1070 TAITTILGLI
+1070 TAVTTILGLI

-1088 DLMNLFVNG
+1088 DLMNLFING
-1097 NPNVYIGGDNVIFWG
+1097 DPNVYIGGDNVIFWG

-1134 VTFYIS
+1134 VTFYLS

-1145 KIRSFKLN
+1145 KIRSFKLS

>member
-1 MLKSTILMNKVDKEF
+1 MSKVDKEF

-43 YNNLPREDFPEII
+43 YNTLPREDFPEII

-101 NYSIISLEFDE
+101 NYSIITLEFDE
-112 EIEIELAK
+112 EINIELAK

-193 VILGAQDEEIEVAVD
+193 DILGAQDEEIEVAVD
-208 IKKMTA
+208 IKKMTV
-214 AKVSFEDILSSIAF
+214 AKVSFEDILSAIAF

-245 TIRIIG
+245 TLRIIG

-262 VVKNEFGPVYLDDVA
+262 VVKNEFGPVYLNDVA
-277 VINFKESE
+277 EINFKESE
-285 KKSYAREFTKNLV
+285 KKSYAREFSKNLV

-312 AANKIDVIV
+312 AANKIDIIV
-321 EEVIKNEFP
+321 DEVRKNEFP
-330 SDLEVVITND
+330 TDLRVVITND

-427 YRLMEKDGLSRLEAA
+427 YRLMEKEGMSKVEAA

-510 DEKNLSKKDLVRLTY
+510 DEKNLSKNDLIKLSY

-534 FIIGGNARGF
+534 FVIGGTSRGF

-560 YLKSIALK
+560 YLKSIALR
-568 FRTIFLGWLEI
+568 FRTIFLGWLEA

-589 KGWRAFAFLFGTILL
+589 RGWRAFAFLFGTILL
-604 LFLTIILVGIAGPKI
+604 LFLTMILVGIAGPKI
-619 EFFPDNEPNQIIV
+619 EFFPDNQPNQIIV

-642 EKTNNITKK
+642 KKTNSITKK
-651 LENEV
+651 LESEIIEV
-656 LQVVDDKKYFDGNKN
+656 INNKKYFEENNN
-671 FMIESMLAQVGE
+671 FMVESMLAQVGE

-704 TVTLREFKYR
+704 TVTMREFKYR
-714 NGFSSEDLRS
+714 KGFSSEDLRS

-757 ISGKNYLELIQTA
+757 ITGKDYLELIRTA

-777 NDQKIA
+777 NNQKIA

-799 QIEVDRQKAGE
+799 QIEVDREKAGE

-842 INVRFNKE
+842 INVRFNE
-850 DRYDKSLLFNQNVI
+850 DDRYDKSLLFNQNVI

-880 LIKSE
+880 LVKSK

-918 DQIKFQLDGFETS
+918 DQIKFQLDGFDIS

-1030 LLLDRKKANLNIEKD
+1030 LLLDRKKEKLNLEKD
-1045 SMLPKNEIYESIVKG
+1045 NMLPKNEIYESIVNG

-1088 DLMNLFVNG
+1088 DLMNLFING
-1097 NPNVYIGGDNVIFWG
+1097 DPNVYIGGDNVIFWG

-1134 VTFYIS
+1134 VTFYLS

-1145 KIRSFKLN
+1145 KIRSFKLS

>member
-1 MLKSTILMNKVDKEF
+1 MNKVDKEF
-16 KPSVWAISKS
+16 KPSVWAIGKS

-37 AFGINA
+37 ALGINA
-43 YNNLPREDFPEII
+43 YNDLPREDFPEIV

-66 PGNTPEDIERFITVP
+66 PGNTAEDIERFITTP
-81 LEEAVKGVSNLV
+81 LEEAIKGVSNLV
-93 DIKSTSLE
+93 DVTSTSLE
-101 NYSIISLEFDE
+101 NYSIIRLEFDE

-120 QKVRDEIDSVISGE
+120 QKVRDLIDSVISGE
-134 DWPTFNNVKVE
+134 DWPTFNNVKVD

-151 SLAEEMPILNVNIQ
+151 SIAEEMPILNINLV
-165 GDYPTEQLK
+165 GDYPTESLK
-174 KYAEVLEDRIE
+174 NYAEILEKRIE

-193 VILGAQDEEIEVAVD
+193 DILGAQDEEVEVAVD
-208 IKKMTA
+208 IQKMTIA
-214 AKVSFEDILSSIAF
+214 QVSFDDVISSIAY

-235 GNIVSDGQRR
+235 GNIISDGQRR
-245 TIRIIG
+245 TLRVIG
-251 EIENPEDLKNF
+251 EIQSPEELKNF
-262 VVKNEFGPVYLDDVA
+262 VVKKNFGPVYLGDIA
-277 VINFKESE
+277 EINFKESE
-285 KKSYAREFTKNLV
+285 KKSYAREFGNNLV

-312 AANKIDVIV
+312 AAETIRGIVSETIENDYPIDLNV
-321 EEVIKNEFP
+321 
-330 SDLEVVITND
+330 SITND

-345 ISQVD
+345 VSQVD

-427 YRLMEKDGLSRLEAA
+427 YRLMEKEGMSKVEAA

-510 DEKNLSKKDLVRLTY
+510 DEKNLSKKDLIKLTY
-525 FLSGIGLLL
+525 FLSGIGLLMIL
-534 FIIGGNARGF
+534 IGGSATGF
-544 GTLFIVIN
+544 GTLFITIN

-560 YLKSIALK
+560 YLKSMALR
-568 FRTIFLGWLEI
+568 FRTIFLGTLEN
-579 KYEKFLRFAL
+579 KYESFLRFAL
-589 KGWRAFAFLFGTILL
+589 KGWRAFAFLFGTIML
-604 LFLTIILVGIAGPKI
+604 LFLTMVLVGIAGPKV
-619 EFFPDNEPNQIIV
+619 EFFPDNQPNQIIV

-642 EKTNNITKK
+642 KKTNSITKAIEK
-651 LENEV
+651 EV
-656 LQVVDDKKYFDGNKN
+656 IEVINASKYFENSNN
-671 FMIESMLAQVGE
+671 FMVESMLSQVGD

-699 QKAKI
+699 HKSKI
-704 TVTLREFKYR
+704 TVTMREFKYR
-714 NGFSSEDLRS
+714 NGFSSEDMRGE
-724 DVQKKLSGKYP
+724 VQAKLSGKYP
-735 GLAVSVEKDENG
+735 GLSISVEKDENG

-757 ISGKNYLELIQTA
+757 ISGRDYLELIETA
-770 EEMRIFI
+770 EQMRIFI
-777 NDQKIA
+777 NNQKIS

-791 VNKNKPSI
+791 VNKSKPSLE
-799 QIEVDRQKAGE
+799 IEVDRQKAGE

-825 LFGEKAGIY
+825 LFGEKAGIF

-842 INVRFNKE
+842 INVRFNNE
-850 DRYDKSLLFNQNVI
+850 DRYDRSLLFNQNII
-864 FKNMNNGQLVE
+864 FRDMSDGQVKE
-875 VPIAS
+875 IPVAS
-880 LIKSE
+880 LIKTK
-885 NIETYSAIKHRNLTR
+885 NVETYSAIKHRNLSR

-906 SIFAGYNAKEIV
+906 SILAGYNAKEIV
-918 DQIKFQLDGFETS
+918 DQIKFQLDGFDIS
-931 ENIKYKF
+931 QDVNFKF
-938 TGEIEEQDKNQDF
+938 TGEIEEQDKNQEF

-956 IMALMLI
+956 LMALMLI

-998 DMTFVIIMTMLGII
+998 NMTFVIIMTMLGII

-1030 LLLDRKKANLNIEKD
+1030 LLLDRKKEELKVEKD
-1045 SMLPKNEIYESIVKG
+1045 NMLSKDQIFEAIVNG

-1088 DLMNLFVNG
+1088 DLMSLFSSG
-1097 NPNVYIGGDNVIFWG
+1097 NPNIYVGGDNVIFWG

-1121 LTFATFLTLIIVP
+1121 LTFATFLTLVIVP
-1134 VTFYIS
+1134 VTFYLS
-1140 KRLAL
+1140 KRAAL
-1145 KIRSFKLN
+1145 KIREFKLN

>member
-1 MLKSTILMNKVDKEF
+1 MNKVDKEF

-43 YNNLPREDFPEII
+43 YNTLPREDFPEII

-112 EIEIELAK
+112 EIDIELAK
-120 QKVRDEIDSVISGE
+120 QKVRDQIDSVISGE

-174 KYAEVLEDRIE
+174 KYAEILEDRIE

-193 VILGAQDEEIEVAVD
+193 DILGAQDEEIEVAVD

-214 AKVSFEDILSSIAF
+214 SKVSFEDILSAIAY

-245 TIRIIG
+245 TLRIMG
-251 EIENPEDLKNF
+251 EIESPDDLKNF
-262 VVKNEFGPVYLDDVA
+262 VIKNEFGPVYLEDVA
-277 VINFKESE
+277 EINFKESE
-285 KKSYAREFTKNLV
+285 KKSYAREFAKNLV

-321 EEVIKNEFP
+321 DEVIKNEFP

-427 YRLMEKDGLSRLEAA
+427 YRLMEKEGMSKIEAA

-510 DEKNLSKKDLVRLTY
+510 DEKNLSKKDLIRLTY
-525 FLSGIGLLL
+525 FLSGIGLFL
-534 FIIGGNARGF
+534 FVIGGSARGF
-544 GTLFIVIN
+544 GTLFIFIN

-560 YLKSIALK
+560 YIKSLALR
-568 FRTIFLGWLEI
+568 FRTIFLGWLED
-579 KYEKFLRFAL
+579 KYERFLRFAL
-589 KGWRAFAFLFGTILL
+589 TGWRAFAFLFGTILL
-604 LFLTIILVGIAGPKI
+604 LFLTMILVGIAGPKI
-619 EFFPDNEPNQIIV
+619 EFFPDNEPNQIII

-642 EKTNNITKK
+642 KKTNAITK
-651 LENEV
+651 EIESEV
-656 LQVVDDKKYFDGNKN
+656 LEVINNKKYFEGSKN

-699 QKAKI
+699 QKSKI

-724 DVQKKLSGKYP
+724 DVQRKLSGKYP
-735 GLAVSVEKDENG
+735 GLAVSVEKDDNG

-757 ISGKNYLELIQTA
+757 ITGKDYLELIRTA

-799 QIEVDRQKAGE
+799 QIEVDREKAGE

-842 INVRFNKE
+842 INVRFNE
-850 DRYDKSLLFNQNVI
+850 TDRYDKSLLYNQNVI

-885 NIETYSAIKHRNLTR
+885 NVETYSAIKHRNLTR

-918 DQIKFQLDGFETS
+918 DQIKFQLDGFEVS
-931 ENIKYKF
+931 ENVKYKF

-1030 LLLDRKKANLNIEKD
+1030 LLLDRKKAKLNLEKD
-1045 SMLPKNEIYESIVKG
+1045 NMLPKNEIFESIVKG

-1088 DLMNLFVNG
+1088 DLMSLFSTG
-1097 NPNVYIGGDNVIFWG
+1097 DPNIYIGGDNVIFWG

-1134 VTFYIS
+1134 VTFYLS

-1145 KIRSFKLN
+1145 KIRSFKLS

>member
-1 MLKSTILMNKVDKEF
+1 MNKVDKEF
-16 KPSVWAISKS
+16 KPSVWAIGKS

-37 AFGINA
+37 ALGINA
-43 YNNLPREDFPEII
+43 YNELPREDFPEIV

-66 PGNTPEDIERFITVP
+66 PGNTAEDIERFITSP

-93 DIKSTSLE
+93 DVTSTSLE
-101 NYSIISLEFDE
+101 NYSIIRLEFDE

-120 QKVRDEIDSVISGE
+120 QKVRDLIDSVISGE
-134 DWPTFNNVKVE
+134 DWPTFNNVKVD

-151 SLAEEMPILNVNIQ
+151 SIAEEMPILNINLV
-165 GDYPTEQLK
+165 GDYPTESLMN
-174 KYAEVLEDRIE
+174 YAEILEKRIE

-193 VILGAQDEEIEVAVD
+193 DILGAQDEEVEVAVD
-208 IKKMTA
+208 IQKMTIA
-214 AKVSFEDILSSIAF
+214 QVSFDDVISSIAY

-235 GNIVSDGQRR
+235 GNIISDGQRR
-245 TIRIIG
+245 TLRVIG
-251 EIENPEDLKNF
+251 EIQSPEELKNF
-262 VVKNEFGPVYLDDVA
+262 VVKKNFGPVYLGDIA
-277 VINFKESE
+277 EINFKESE
-285 KKSYAREFTKNLV
+285 KKSYAREFGNNLV

-312 AANKIDVIV
+312 AAETIRGIVSQTIENDYPIDLNV
-321 EEVIKNEFP
+321 
-330 SDLEVVITND
+330 SITND

-345 ISQVD
+345 VSQVD

-427 YRLMEKDGLSRLEAA
+427 YRLMEKEGMSKVEAA

-510 DEKNLSKKDLVRLTY
+510 DEKNLSKKDLIKLTY
-525 FLSGIGLLL
+525 FLSGIGLLMIL
-534 FIIGGNARGF
+534 IGGSATGF
-544 GTLFIVIN
+544 GTLFITIN

-560 YLKSIALK
+560 YLKSMALR
-568 FRTIFLGWLEI
+568 FRTIFLGTLEN
-579 KYEKFLRFAL
+579 KYESFLRFAL
-589 KGWRAFAFLFGTILL
+589 KGWRAFAFLFGTIIL
-604 LFLTIILVGIAGPKI
+604 LFLTMVLVGIAGPKI
-619 EFFPDNEPNQIIV
+619 EFFPDNQPNQIIV

-642 EKTNNITKK
+642 EKTNSITKDI
-651 LENEV
+651 EQEV
-656 LQVVDDKKYFDGNKN
+656 IEVINASKYFENSKN
-671 FMIESMLAQVGE
+671 FMVESMLSQVGD

-699 QKAKI
+699 HKSKI
-704 TVTLREFKYR
+704 TVTMREFKYR
-714 NGFSSEDLRS
+714 NGFSSEDMRGE
-724 DVQKKLSGKYP
+724 VQAKLSGKYP
-735 GLAVSVEKDENG
+735 GLSISVEKDENG

-757 ISGKNYLELIQTA
+757 ISGRDYLELIETA
-770 EEMRIFI
+770 EQMRIFI
-777 NDQKIA
+777 NNQKIS

-791 VNKNKPSI
+791 VNKSKPSLE
-799 QIEVDRQKAGE
+799 IEVDRQKAGE

-825 LFGEKAGIY
+825 LFGEKAGIF

-842 INVRFNKE
+842 INVRFNNE
-850 DRYDKSLLFNQNVI
+850 DRYDKSLLFNQNII
-864 FKNMNNGQLVE
+864 FRDMSDGQVKE
-875 VPIAS
+875 IPVAS
-880 LIKSE
+880 LIKTK
-885 NIETYSAIKHRNLTR
+885 NVETYSAIKHRNLSR

-906 SIFAGYNAKEIV
+906 SILAGYNAKEIV
-918 DQIKFQLDGFETS
+918 DQIKFQLDGFDIS
-931 ENIKYKF
+931 EDVNFKF
-938 TGEIEEQDKNQDF
+938 TGEIEEQDKNQEF

-956 IMALMLI
+956 LMALMLI

-998 DMTFVIIMTMLGII
+998 NMTFVIIMTMLGII

-1030 LLLDRKKANLNIEKD
+1030 LLLDRKKEELNVEKD
-1045 SMLPKNEIYESIVKG
+1045 NMLSKDQIFEAIVSG

-1088 DLMNLFVNG
+1088 DLMSLFSSG
-1097 NPNVYIGGDNVIFWG
+1097 NPNIYVGGDNVIFWG

-1121 LTFATFLTLIIVP
+1121 LTFATFLTLVIVP
-1134 VTFYIS
+1134 VTFYLS
-1140 KRLAL
+1140 KRAAL
-1145 KIRSFKLN
+1145 KIKEFKLN